1 MKQKHNLFSKTIAL
15 AMAILIAST
24 TLTGCSW
31 FSSRQDESS
40 QEVVLEAPEPDAQD
54 PGEDIVDDSEVTADE
69 DPTIQSDEEENV
81 VEEPDTTTTGSKP
94 DTTTTET
101 TGTASGSTTTTQTVV
116 VTTPQQTAAPTT
128 TNKTNSSS
136 SSSSSSNTSKTSSTT
151 KPTGTTSRQQSSQN
165 ATAVYQPVGSK
176 PVEESAAKQLAQPTG
191 GAPTPKKNTSY
202 PSARFSQKGTYS
214 ESKVYQDGY
223 IDTGSVTIANKT
235 FVGSLYIKVPSGTVT
250 LKNVDI
256 QGTLYVHSGS
266 DWVKLY
272 DVNASKLE
280 VESKDT
286 SRVFASRDTELSNV
300 SIKSE
305 TILEEGGLFS
315 GSRGFT
321 NVTVNAPKG
330 TTLTMKNLALNLL
343 TTRSDCDVVYDDDTI
358 INYVYTYAPTDLY
371 GYGQV
376 NRLYCYS
383 DGVYYDAKP
392 LYIET
397 GRGYASPSKR
407 IYSGGSGSSDQTKKV
422 TLYGIADQYLDIG
435 EKKIV
440 GIDHNGSS
448 LKVTTSNSSVAKV
461 TYSTAKSHITMTG
474 VKPGR
479 ATIKVTSSRTGYESS
494 TISFDIIV
502 RDNTTQTVQLSGISN
517 KYMDEGDVRYVN
529 VNTNA
534 SRITLTN
541 SNSRV
546 AEVTAD
552 GFQLKIRARNA
563 GTTTVKV
570 TASRSGQISKST
582 TFKVIVSGNSSGSED
597 KVIIRKISDQ
607 IMNRGSERIINVNT
621 DGSSIKATS
630 SNTSV
635 ARVSTRRDDTLV
647 IEAVG
652 TGTARITVTA
662 SRRGYRDATT
672 SFYVDVNGKTI
683 SAPTVYMNYPNGA
696 SYTNGS
702 WSNQNITFNLTG
714 YSSGR
719 TAYSYERPAGGSSSQ
734 WGNRR
739 ELANGTLTISAEGQK
754 DYYFFTRGSSGD
766 SEATR
771 VYTVRID
778 KTNPVI
784 NSISAP
790 NNTLSLR
797 VSDALS
803 GVANVVV
810 LDSNNTRYTP
820 VYANGTYTFTP
831 AAAGNYR
838 AVVTDYAG
846 NSVTSNTYS
855 MPGTTQP
862 DTTPPVI
869 TIDSTTTAPQTWQR
883 NSFDVKFSVSDSGK
897 LKSVTADRGRLTQQ
911 TDGSYI
917 LSLDEEGQ
925 NTYTIT
931 AEDESG
937 NKQTAQITYYLDET
951 NPVIGE
957 PTVDKNNE
965 VTFTVTDRLSGVV
978 ANSIAAVNKS
988 NDNDKPPVTHTTGD
1002 SYTFTGTAG
1011 AEYNITAMD
1020 GAGNTAQASVS
1031 IPQDTT
1037 TTPQPPAQ
1045 GTITLSKISVSD
1057 ESGIAQS
1064 KTISFQIEQNLQ
1076 PGETLNV
1083 TVQKQGGAQLN
1094 AAATQSGNSTNY
1106 SVEVSEDGTYE
1117 VTATISKDNVVLDT
1131 KKESISVAGIDN
1143 EKPVIAVTKN
1153 EDNVVEFTVKDMNAT
1168 TATFDGS
1175 AVTLKADATPQGLV
1189 YTGTVASAAAGEHTI
1204 TATDAAG
1211 NTATQQVTV
1220 TEKQQ
1225 APTVTVPSN
1234 TVSSADGQTATT
1246 TITVDPH
1253 GSSVSAVEPKESGA
1267 QVTRTAENQYQF
1279 TATANGSYTVEVT
1292 TADNLSASVALQVTG
1307 IEEKTNEPPV
1317 IQLGEQ
1323 QLNAAMTEV
1332 TIPVTVSDPDGNAA
1346 NVKLT
1351 ASGGSLTGEGGS
1363 YTFTATANGSY
1374 TFTAVDKDGNQATAN
1389 AYVEKI
1395 IGNIAPAI
1403 RAGQPQVSAGT
1414 ATAAITADPNGGAAI
1429 TSVTGSEGCTVAP
1442 QGDGS
1447 YLLTTSANGTY
1458 TVTAT
1463 NALGKTAQTTVTVS
1477 GIDSTPP
1484 VIGEPT
1490 VSYSED
1496 RKTATVSLS
1505 VTDEGGVASVTFA
1518 GIEMSASGGSYQASV
1533 SQNGS
1538 YTVVAVDQAGNQQS
1552 ATVQVSGIDL
1562 TPPSIQVTSAN
1573 NSWQKSQ
1580 TVTFSVTDEN
1590 SGVSAVQVTR
1600 DGAPVAYTESSGYQF
1615 IASANGT
1622 YVIAATDKAGN
1633 QSTQSVTITMVDA
1646 TAPAAPSLT
1655 NGGKPVNAYNGKEDS
1670 VYKTDATSF
1679 AVSYQKAAEGESP
1692 VTVKAKVDSGE
1703 YTALSADAPKVT
1715 LTAGPHT
1722 VKIKTV
1728 DAAGNESAEVT
1739 YQISV
1744 QSKQASEQTG
1754 AEEPETSDK
1763 QQAETQEQPKE
1774 KQPAES
1780 FADPL
1785 PQE

>member
-116 VTTPQQTAAPTT
+116 VTTPQQTAAPTN
-128 TNKTNSSS
+128 TNKTN

-165 ATAVYQPVGSK
+165 TTAVYQPVGSK

-315 GSRGFT
+315 NSRGFT
-321 NVTVNAPKG
+321 NVTVNAPKD

-371 GYGQV
+371 GYGQI

-397 GRGYASPSKR
+397 GRGYATPSKR

-422 TLYGIADQYLDIG
+422 TLYDIANQYLDIG

-448 LKVTTSNSSVAKV
+448 LRVTTSNSSVAKV

-597 KVIIRKISDQ
+597 KVIIRRISDQ

-635 ARVSTRRDDTLV
+635 ARVSTRRDDTLI

-702 WSNQNITFNLTG
+702 WSNQNITFTLTG

-734 WGNRR
+734 WGSRR

-754 DYYFFTRGSSGD
+754 DYYFFTRGSAGD
-766 SEATR
+766 SEATG

-778 KTNPVI
+778 KTKPVI
-784 NSISAP
+784 DSASVQ

-810 LDSNNTRYTP
+810 LDSNNTWYTP

-883 NSFDVKFSVSDSGK
+883 ASFDVKFSVSDSGK

-951 NPVIGE
+951 NPEINYNVNKE
-957 PTVDKNNE
+957 SKLV
-965 VTFTVTDRLSGVV
+965 TVTVADRLSGI
-978 ANSIAAVNKS
+978 NSVK
-988 NDNDKPPVTHTTGD
+988 VTESGADVQLQNPSTNT
-1002 SYTFTGTAG
+1002 YTFTGTAG
-1011 AEYNITAMD
+1011 KTYTVSVMD

-1057 ESGIAQS
+1057 ERGIAKS

-1131 KKESISVAGIDN
+1131 KKESISVTGIDN
-1143 EKPVIAVTKN
+1143 EKPVIDSIEQTEEK
-1153 EDNVVEFTVKDMNAT
+1153 
-1168 TATFDGS
+1168 DGS
-1175 AVTLKADATPQGLV
+1175 KISFKVTDANAVNVLFNGTTIAANADGSYSVTGIPAGD
-1189 YTGTVASAAAGEHTI
+1189 YTIA
-1204 TATDAAG
+1204 ATDVAG

-1220 TEKQQ
+1220 AEKQQ
-1225 APTVTVPSN
+1225 PPTVTVPSN

-1267 QVTRTAENQYQF
+1267 RVTRTAENQYQF

-1307 IEEKTNEPPV
+1307 IQEKTNEPPV

-1332 TIPVTVSDPDGNAA
+1332 AIPVTVSDPDGSAA
-1346 NVKLT
+1346 DVKLT

-1463 NALGKTAQTTVTVS
+1463 NELGKTAQTTVTVS

-1484 VIGEPT
+1484 AIGEPT

-1538 YTVVAVDQAGNQQS
+1538 YTVVAVDQAGNQQF

-1573 NSWQKSQ
+1573 NTWQKSQ

-1590 SGVSAVQVTR
+1590 SGVSTVQVTR

-1615 IASANGT
+1615 VAAANGT

-1633 QSTQSVTITMVDA
+1633 PNTQSVTITMVDA
-1646 TAPAAPSLT
+1646 TAPAAPLLT
-1655 NGGKPVNAYNGKEDS
+1655 NGGKPVNAYNGKADS

-1715 LTAGPHT
+1715 LTAGTHT

-1744 QSKQASEQTG
+1744 QTKQASEQTG
-1754 AEEPETSDK
+1754 TEKPETSDK
-1763 QQAETQEQPKE
+1763 QQEETQEQPKE
-1774 KQPAES
+1774 KQSAES

>member
-94 DTTTTET
+94 DTTTTGT

-116 VTTPQQTAAPTT
+116 VTTPQQTAAPTN
-128 TNKTNSSS
+128 TNKTN

-280 VESKDT
+280 VESEDT

-315 GSRGFT
+315 NSRGFT

-358 INYVYTYAPTDLY
+358 INYVYNYAPTDLY
-371 GYGQV
+371 GYGQI

-397 GRGYASPSKR
+397 GRGYATPSKR

-422 TLYGIADQYLDIG
+422 TLYDIANQYLDIG

-448 LKVTTSNSSVAKV
+448 LRVTTSNASVAKV

-607 IMNRGSERIINVNT
+607 IMNRGSERIINVYT
-621 DGSSIKATS
+621 DGSSIKASS

-635 ARVSTRRDDTLV
+635 ARVSTRRDDTLI

-754 DYYFFTRGSSGD
+754 DYYFFTRGSAGD
-766 SEATR
+766 SEATG

-778 KTNPVI
+778 KTKPVI
-784 NSISAP
+784 DSASVQ

-831 AAAGNYR
+831 AATGNYR
-838 AVVTDYAG
+838 VVVTDYAG

-883 NSFDVKFSVSDSGK
+883 ASFDVKFSVSDSGK

-951 NPVIGE
+951 NPEINYNVNKE
-957 PTVDKNNE
+957 SKLV
-965 VTFTVTDRLSGVV
+965 TVTVADRLSGI
-978 ANSIAAVNKS
+978 NSVK
-988 NDNDKPPVTHTTGD
+988 VTESGADVQLQNPSTNI
-1002 SYTFTGTAG
+1002 YTFTGEAG
-1011 AEYNITAMD
+1011 KTYMVTAMD
-1020 GAGNTAQASVS
+1020 GAGNRTQKDVQ

-1083 TVQKQGGAQLN
+1083 TVQKQGGAKLN

-1131 KKESISVAGIDN
+1131 KKESISVTGIDN
-1143 EKPVIAVTKN
+1143 EKPVIDSIEQTEEK
-1153 EDNVVEFTVKDMNAT
+1153 
-1168 TATFDGS
+1168 DGS
-1175 AVTLKADATPQGLV
+1175 KISFKVTDANAVNVLFNGTTIAANADGSYSV
-1189 YTGTVASAAAGEHTI
+1189 TGIPAGDYTI
-1204 TATDAAG
+1204 TATDVAG
-1211 NTATQQVTV
+1211 NTATQKVTV

-1225 APTVTVPSN
+1225 PPTVTVPSN

-1307 IEEKTNEPPV
+1307 IQEKTNEPPV

-1323 QLNAAMTEV
+1323 QLDAAMTEV

-1346 NVKLT
+1346 DVKLT

-1414 ATAAITADPNGGAAI
+1414 ATAIITADPNGGAAI

-1463 NALGKTAQTTVTVS
+1463 NELGKTAQTTVTVS
-1477 GIDSTPP
+1477 GIDNTPP
-1484 VIGEPT
+1484 VIGEPA

-1518 GIEMSASGGSYQASV
+1518 GIEMSASGGSYQALV

-1552 ATVQVSGIDL
+1552 TTVQVSGIDL

-1573 NSWQKSQ
+1573 NTWQKSQ

-1590 SGVSAVQVTR
+1590 SGVSAVQVTK

-1615 IASANGT
+1615 VAAANGT

-1646 TAPAAPSLT
+1646 TAPAAPKLT
-1655 NGGKPVNAYNGKEDS
+1655 NGNSAINPYNTKPDS

-1679 AVSYQKAAEGESP
+1679 AVSYQKAVEGESP

-1715 LTAGPHT
+1715 LTAGTHT

-1754 AEEPETSDK
+1754 TEKPETSDK

-1774 KQPAES
+1774 KQSAES

>member
-94 DTTTTET
+94 DTTTTGT

-116 VTTPQQTAAPTT
+116 VTTPQQTAAPTN
-128 TNKTNSSS
+128 TNKTN
-136 SSSSSSNTSKTSSTT
+136 SSSNTSKTSSTT

-165 ATAVYQPVGSK
+165 TTAVYQPVGSK
-176 PVEESAAKQLAQPTG
+176 PVEKSAAKQLAQPTG

-315 GSRGFT
+315 NSRGFT

-358 INYVYTYAPTDLY
+358 INYVYNYAPTDLY
-371 GYGQV
+371 GYGQI

-383 DGVYYDAKP
+383 NGVYYDAKP

-397 GRGYASPSKR
+397 GRGYATPSKR

-422 TLYGIADQYLDIG
+422 TLYDIANQYLDIG

-448 LKVTTSNSSVAKV
+448 LRVTTSNASVAKV

-607 IMNRGSERIINVNT
+607 IMNRGSERIINVYT
-621 DGSSIKATS
+621 DGSSIKASS

-635 ARVSTRRDDTLV
+635 ARVSTRRDDTLI

-702 WSNQNITFNLTG
+702 WSNQNITFTLTG

-754 DYYFFTRGSSGD
+754 DYYFFTRGSAGD

-784 NSISAP
+784 DSISAP

-883 NSFDVKFSVSDSGK
+883 ASFDVKFSVSDSGK

-951 NPVIGE
+951 NPEINYNVNKE
-957 PTVDKNNE
+957 SKLV
-965 VTFTVTDRLSGVV
+965 TVTVADRLSGI
-978 ANSIAAVNKS
+978 NSVK
-988 NDNDKPPVTHTTGD
+988 VTESGADVQLQNPSTNT
-1002 SYTFTGTAG
+1002 YTFTGTAG
-1011 AEYNITAMD
+1011 KTYTVSVMD

-1037 TTPQPPAQ
+1037 TTPQPLAQ

-1083 TVQKQGGAQLN
+1083 TVQKQGGAKLN

-1131 KKESISVAGIDN
+1131 KKESIPVAGIDN
-1143 EKPVIAVTKN
+1143 EKPVISSVEQTQEEGGARISFKVTDANAV
-1153 EDNVVEFTVKDMNAT
+1153 NVLFEGKTIAANA
-1168 TATFDGS
+1168 DGS
-1175 AVTLKADATPQGLV
+1175 YSVTGIP
-1189 YTGTVASAAAGEHTI
+1189 AGDYTI

-1220 TEKQQ
+1220 AEKQQ
-1225 APTVTVPSN
+1225 PPTVTVPSN

-1346 NVKLT
+1346 DVKLT

-1463 NALGKTAQTTVTVS
+1463 NELGKTAQTTVTVS
-1477 GIDSTPP
+1477 GIDNTPP
-1484 VIGEPT
+1484 AIGEST

-1573 NSWQKSQ
+1573 DTWQKSQ

-1590 SGVSAVQVTR
+1590 SGVSAVQVTK
-1600 DGAPVAYTESSGYQF
+1600 DGAPVAYTERSGYQF

-1633 QSTQSVTITMVDA
+1633 QSTQSVTITTVDA

-1655 NGGKPVNAYNGKEDS
+1655 NGSKPVNAYNGKEDS
-1670 VYKTDATSF
+1670 IYKTDATSF
-1679 AVSYQKAAEGESP
+1679 AVSYQKAVEGESP

-1715 LTAGPHT
+1715 LTAGIHT

-1744 QSKQASEQTG
+1744 QTKQASEQTG
-1754 AEEPETSDK
+1754 TEKPETSDK
-1763 QQAETQEQPKE
+1763 QQEETQEQPKE
-1774 KQPAES
+1774 KQSAES

>member
-94 DTTTTET
+94 ETTTTGT

-116 VTTPQQTAAPTT
+116 VTTPQQTAAPTN
-128 TNKTNSSS
+128 TNKTN

-165 ATAVYQPVGSK
+165 TTAVYQPVGSK
-176 PVEESAAKQLAQPTG
+176 PVEKSAAKQLAQPTG

-315 GSRGFT
+315 NSRGFT

-330 TTLTMKNLALNLL
+330 TTLTMRNLALNLL

-371 GYGQV
+371 GYGQI

-397 GRGYASPSKR
+397 GRGYATPSKR

-422 TLYGIADQYLDIG
+422 TLYDIANQYLDIG

-448 LKVTTSNSSVAKV
+448 LRVTTSNASVAKV

-630 SNTSV
+630 SNSSV
-635 ARVSTRRDDTLV
+635 ARVSTRRDDTLI

-754 DYYFFTRGSSGD
+754 DYYFFTRGSAGD

-778 KTNPVI
+778 KTKPVI
-784 NSISAP
+784 DSASVQ

-883 NSFDVKFSVSDSGK
+883 ASFDVKFSVSDSGK
-897 LKSVTADRGRLTQQ
+897 LKSVTADRGTLTQQ

-917 LSLDEEGQ
+917 LSLDEEGK
-925 NTYTIT
+925 NIYTVT

-965 VTFTVTDRLSGVV
+965 VTFTVTDSLSGIVT
-978 ANSIAAVNKS
+978 NSITAVNKAD
-988 NDNDKPPVTHTTGD
+988 NNDKKDVTSATGD
-1002 SYTFTGTAG
+1002 RYTFTGEAG
-1011 AEYNITAMD
+1011 KTYTVSVMD
-1020 GAGNTAQASVS
+1020 GAGNTTQKDVQ

-1083 TVQKQGGAQLN
+1083 TVQKQGGAKLN

-1106 SVEVSEDGTYE
+1106 SVEVSENGTYE

-1143 EKPVIAVTKN
+1143 EKPVITVTKN
-1153 EDNVVEFTVKDMNAT
+1153 EDGAVEFTVKDMNAT

-1175 AVTLKADATPQGLV
+1175 AVTLKTDATSQGLV

-1267 QVTRTAENQYQF
+1267 RVTRTAENQYQF

-1332 TIPVTVSDPDGNAA
+1332 TIPVTVSDPDGSAA
-1346 NVKLT
+1346 DVKLT
-1351 ASGGSLTGEGGS
+1351 ASGGTLTGEGGN

-1429 TSVTGSEGCTVAP
+1429 TAVTGSEGCTVAP

-1484 VIGEPT
+1484 AIGEST

-1573 NSWQKSQ
+1573 NTWQKSQ

-1590 SGVSAVQVTR
+1590 SGISAVQVTK

-1633 QSTQSVTITMVDA
+1633 QSTQSATITMVDA
-1646 TAPAAPSLT
+1646 TAPAAPKLT
-1655 NGGKPVNAYNGKEDS
+1655 NGNSAINPYNTKPDS

-1715 LTAGPHT
+1715 LTAGTHT

-1744 QSKQASEQTG
+1744 QTKQASEQTG
-1754 AEEPETSDK
+1754 TEKPETSDK
-1763 QQAETQEQPKE
+1763 QQEETQEQPKE
-1774 KQPAES
+1774 KQSAES

>member
-116 VTTPQQTAAPTT
+116 VTTPQQTAAPTN
-128 TNKTNSSS
+128 TNKTN

-280 VESKDT
+280 VESEDT

-305 TILEEGGLFS
+305 SILEEGGLFS
-315 GSRGFT
+315 NSRGFT

-330 TTLTMKNLALNLL
+330 TTLTMRNLALNLL

-371 GYGQV
+371 GYGQI

-383 DGVYYDAKP
+383 NGVYYDAKP

-397 GRGYASPSKR
+397 GRGYATPSKR

-422 TLYGIADQYLDIG
+422 TLYDIANQYLDIG

-448 LKVTTSNSSVAKV
+448 LRVTTSNASVAKV

-621 DGSSIKATS
+621 DGSSIKASS
-630 SNTSV
+630 SNSSV
-635 ARVSTRRDDTLV
+635 ARVSTRRDDTLI

-734 WGNRR
+734 WGSRR

-754 DYYFFTRGSSGD
+754 DYYFFTRGSAGD

-778 KTNPVI
+778 KTKPVI
-784 NSISAP
+784 DSASVQ

-883 NSFDVKFSVSDSGK
+883 ASFDVKFSVSDSGK

-951 NPVIGE
+951 NPEISYNVNKE
-957 PTVDKNNE
+957 SKLV
-965 VTFTVTDRLSGVV
+965 TVTVADRLSGI
-978 ANSIAAVNKS
+978 NSVK
-988 NDNDKPPVTHTTGD
+988 VTESGADVQLQNPSTNI
-1002 SYTFTGTAG
+1002 YTFTGEAG
-1011 AEYNITAMD
+1011 KTYTVSVMD
-1020 GAGNTAQASVS
+1020 GAGNTTQKDVQ

-1057 ESGIAQS
+1057 ESGIAKS

-1131 KKESISVAGIDN
+1131 EKESISVAGIDN
-1143 EKPVIAVTKN
+1143 EKPVIDSIEQTEEKDGSKISFKVTDANAV
-1153 EDNVVEFTVKDMNAT
+1153 NVL
-1168 TATFDGS
+1168 FDGKTIAANADGS
-1175 AVTLKADATPQGLV
+1175 YSVTGIPAGD
-1189 YTGTVASAAAGEHTI
+1189 YTIA
-1204 TATDAAG
+1204 ATDVAG
-1211 NTATQQVTV
+1211 NTATQKVTV

-1307 IEEKTNEPPV
+1307 IQEKTNEPPV

-1323 QLNAAMTEV
+1323 QLDAAMTEV

-1374 TFTAVDKDGNQATAN
+1374 TFTAADKDGNQATAN

-1477 GIDSTPP
+1477 GIDTLPM
-1484 VIGEPT
+1484 
-1490 VSYSED
+1490 
-1496 RKTATVSLS
+1496 RA
-1505 VTDEGGVASVTFA
+1505 AW
-1518 GIEMSASGGSYQASV
+1518 QAS
-1533 SQNGS
+1533 
-1538 YTVVAVDQAGNQQS
+1538 
-1552 ATVQVSGIDL
+1552 
-1562 TPPSIQVTSAN
+1562 PS
-1573 NSWQKSQ
+1573 
-1580 TVTFSVTDEN
+1580 
-1590 SGVSAVQVTR
+1590 
-1600 DGAPVAYTESSGYQF
+1600 P
-1615 IASANGT
+1615 ASR
-1622 YVIAATDKAGN
+1622 
-1633 QSTQSVTITMVDA
+1633 
-1646 TAPAAPSLT
+1646 
-1655 NGGKPVNAYNGKEDS
+1655 
-1670 VYKTDATSF
+1670 
-1679 AVSYQKAAEGESP
+1679 
-1692 VTVKAKVDSGE
+1692 
-1703 YTALSADAPKVT
+1703 
-1715 LTAGPHT
+1715 
-1722 VKIKTV
+1722 
-1728 DAAGNESAEVT
+1728 
-1739 YQISV
+1739 
-1744 QSKQASEQTG
+1744 
-1754 AEEPETSDK
+1754 
-1763 QQAETQEQPKE
+1763 
-1774 KQPAES
+1774 
-1780 FADPL
+1780 
-1785 PQE
+1785 

>member
-54 PGEDIVDDSEVTADE
+54 PGEGIVDDSEVTADE

-101 TGTASGSTTTTQTVV
+101 AGTASGSTTTTQTVV
-116 VTTPQQTAAPTT
+116 VTTPQQTAAPTN

-136 SSSSSSNTSKTSSTT
+136 SSSSTSKTSSTT

-165 ATAVYQPVGSK
+165 TTAVYQPVGSK
-176 PVEESAAKQLAQPTG
+176 PVEKSAAKQLAQPTG

-305 TILEEGGLFS
+305 TILEEGGMFS

-330 TTLTMKNLALNLL
+330 TTLTMRNLALNLL

-371 GYGQV
+371 GYGQI

-397 GRGYASPSKR
+397 GRGYATPSKR

-422 TLYGIADQYLDIG
+422 TLYDIANQYLDIG

-448 LKVTTSNSSVAKV
+448 LRVTTSNSSVAKV

-502 RDNTTQTVQLSGISN
+502 RDDTTQTVQLSGISN

-621 DGSSIKATS
+621 DGSSIKASS

-635 ARVSTRRDDTLV
+635 ARVSTRWDDTLV

-702 WSNQNITFNLTG
+702 WSNQNITFTLTG

-754 DYYFFTRGSSGD
+754 DYYFFTRGSAGD
-766 SEATR
+766 SEATG

-778 KTNPVI
+778 KTKPVI
-784 NSISAP
+784 DSASVQ

-831 AAAGNYR
+831 AATGNYR
-838 AVVTDYAG
+838 VVVTDYAG

-883 NSFDVKFSVSDSGK
+883 ASFDVKFSVSDSGK

-951 NPVIGE
+951 NPEINYNVNKE
-957 PTVDKNNE
+957 SKLV
-965 VTFTVTDRLSGVV
+965 TVTVADRLSGI
-978 ANSIAAVNKS
+978 NSVK
-988 NDNDKPPVTHTTGD
+988 VTESGADVQLQNPSTNT
-1002 SYTFTGTAG
+1002 YTFTGTAG
-1011 AEYNITAMD
+1011 KTYTVSVMD

-1057 ESGIAQS
+1057 ERGIAKS

-1131 KKESISVAGIDN
+1131 KKESISVTGIDN
-1143 EKPVIAVTKN
+1143 EKPVIDSIEQTEEK
-1153 EDNVVEFTVKDMNAT
+1153 
-1168 TATFDGS
+1168 DGS
-1175 AVTLKADATPQGLV
+1175 KISFKVTDANAVNVLFNGTTIAANADGSYSV
-1189 YTGTVASAAAGEHTI
+1189 TGIPAGDYTI

-1220 TEKQQ
+1220 AEKQQ
-1225 APTVTVPSN
+1225 PPTVTVPSN

-1267 QVTRTAENQYQF
+1267 RVTRTAENQYQF

-1307 IEEKTNEPPV
+1307 IQEKTNEPPV

-1323 QLNAAMTEV
+1323 QLDAAMTEV
-1332 TIPVTVSDPDGNAA
+1332 TIPVTVSDPDGSAA
-1346 NVKLT
+1346 DVTLT

-1477 GIDSTPP
+1477 GIDNTPP
-1484 VIGEPT
+1484 AIGEPT

-1552 ATVQVSGIDL
+1552 RTVQVSGIDL
-1562 TPPSIQVTSAN
+1562 TPPSIQVMSAN
-1573 NSWQKSQ
+1573 NTWQKSQ

-1590 SGVSAVQVTR
+1590 SGVSTVQVTK

-1646 TAPAAPSLT
+1646 TAPAAPLLT
-1655 NGGKPVNAYNGKEDS
+1655 NGGKPVNAYNGKADS

-1679 AVSYQKAAEGESP
+1679 AISYQKAVEGESP

-1715 LTAGPHT
+1715 LTAGTHT

-1744 QSKQASEQTG
+1744 QTKQASEQTG
-1754 AEEPETSDK
+1754 TEKPETSDK
-1763 QQAETQEQPKE
+1763 QQEETQEQPKE
-1774 KQPAES
+1774 KQSAES

>member
-1 MKQKHNLFSKTIAL
+1 M
-15 AMAILIAST
+15 
-24 TLTGCSW
+24 
-31 FSSRQDESS
+31 
-40 QEVVLEAPEPDAQD
+40 
-54 PGEDIVDDSEVTADE
+54 
-69 DPTIQSDEEENV
+69 
-81 VEEPDTTTTGSKP
+81 
-94 DTTTTET
+94 
-101 TGTASGSTTTTQTVV
+101 
-116 VTTPQQTAAPTT
+116 
-128 TNKTNSSS
+128 
-136 SSSSSSNTSKTSSTT
+136 
-151 KPTGTTSRQQSSQN
+151 
-165 ATAVYQPVGSK
+165 
-176 PVEESAAKQLAQPTG
+176 
-191 GAPTPKKNTSY
+191 
-202 PSARFSQKGTYS
+202 
-214 ESKVYQDGY
+214 
-223 IDTGSVTIANKT
+223 
-235 FVGSLYIKVPSGTVT
+235 
-250 LKNVDI
+250 
-256 QGTLYVHSGS
+256 
-266 DWVKLY
+266 
-272 DVNASKLE
+272 
-280 VESKDT
+280 
-286 SRVFASRDTELSNV
+286 
-300 SIKSE
+300 
-305 TILEEGGLFS
+305 
-315 GSRGFT
+315 
-321 NVTVNAPKG
+321 
-330 TTLTMKNLALNLL
+330 
-343 TTRSDCDVVYDDDTI
+343 
-358 INYVYTYAPTDLY
+358 
-371 GYGQV
+371 
-376 NRLYCYS
+376 
-383 DGVYYDAKP
+383 
-392 LYIET
+392 
-397 GRGYASPSKR
+397 
-407 IYSGGSGSSDQTKKV
+407 
-422 TLYGIADQYLDIG
+422 
-435 EKKIV
+435 
-440 GIDHNGSS
+440 
-448 LKVTTSNSSVAKV
+448 
-461 TYSTAKSHITMTG
+461 
-474 VKPGR
+474 
-479 ATIKVTSSRTGYESS
+479 
-494 TISFDIIV
+494 
-502 RDNTTQTVQLSGISN
+502 QLSGISN

-607 IMNRGSERIINVNT
+607 IMNRGSERIINVYT
-621 DGSSIKATS
+621 DGSSIKASS

-739 ELANGTLTISAEGQK
+739 ELVNGTLTISAEGQK
-754 DYYFFTRGSSGD
+754 DYYFFTRGSAGD

-778 KTNPVI
+778 KTKPVI
-784 NSISAP
+784 DSASVQ
-790 NNTLSLR
+790 NNTLSFR

-820 VYANGTYTFTP
+820 VYTNGTYTFTP
-831 AAAGNYR
+831 AATGNYR
-838 AVVTDYAG
+838 VVVTDYAG
-846 NSVTSNTYS
+846 NSVTIGPYS
-855 MPGTTQP
+855 LQNPGNP
-862 DTTPPVI
+862 DHTPPVI
-869 TIDSTTTAPQTWQR
+869 NISQNVDQTKWQKA
-883 NSFDVKFSVSDSGK
+883 DGEVKFTVTDSSPIQ
-897 LKSVTADRGRLTQQ
+897 SVTVDQGNLKQEE
-911 TDGSYI
+911 DGSYTLK
-917 LSLDEEGQ
+917 LSLEGK
-925 NTYTIT
+925 NVYTIKAT
-931 AEDESG
+931 DAIDNYAVTS
-937 NKQTAQITYYLDET
+937 ITYYLDKT
-951 NPVIGE
+951 NPAIGE
-957 PTVDKNNE
+957 MTVDENE
-965 VTFTVTDRLSGVV
+965 VTFTVTDSLSGIVT
-978 ANSIAAVNKS
+978 NSITAVNKADS
-988 NDNDKPPVTHTTGD
+988 NDKKDVTSTTGD
-1002 SYTFTGTAG
+1002 RYTFTGEAG
-1011 AEYNITAMD
+1011 KTYMVTAMD

-1045 GTITLSKISVSD
+1045 GTIALSKISVSD

-1083 TVQKQGGAQLN
+1083 TVQKQGGAKLN

-1106 SVEVSEDGTYE
+1106 SVEVSENGTYE

-1131 KKESISVAGIDN
+1131 EKESVSVAGIDN

-1168 TATFDGS
+1168 TVTFDGG
-1175 AVTLKADATPQGLV
+1175 AVTLKADTTSQGIV

-1220 TEKQQ
+1220 AEKQQ
-1225 APTVTVPSN
+1225 PPTVTVPSN
-1234 TVSSADGQTATT
+1234 TVSSADGKTATT

-1323 QLNAAMTEV
+1323 QLDAAMTEV
-1332 TIPVTVSDPDGNAA
+1332 TIPVTVSDPDGSAA
-1346 NVKLT
+1346 DVKLT

-1562 TPPSIQVTSAN
+1562 TPPSIQVMSAN
-1573 NSWQKSQ
+1573 NTWQKSQ

-1590 SGVSAVQVTR
+1590 SGVSAVQVTK

-1615 IASANGT
+1615 VAAANGT

-1715 LTAGPHT
+1715 LTAGTHT

-1744 QSKQASEQTG
+1744 QTKQASEQTG
-1754 AEEPETSDK
+1754 TEKPETSDK
-1763 QQAETQEQPKE
+1763 QQEETQEQPKE
-1774 KQPAES
+1774 KQSAES

>member
-101 TGTASGSTTTTQTVV
+101 TGTASGSTATTQTVV
-116 VTTPQQTAAPTT
+116 VTTPQQTAAPTNT
-128 TNKTNSSS
+128 SKTN

-165 ATAVYQPVGSK
+165 TTAVYQPVGSK
-176 PVEESAAKQLAQPTG
+176 PVEKSAAKQLAQPTG

-315 GSRGFT
+315 NSRGFT

-330 TTLTMKNLALNLL
+330 TTLTMRNLALNLL

-371 GYGQV
+371 GYGQI

-397 GRGYASPSKR
+397 GRGYATPSKR

-422 TLYGIADQYLDIG
+422 TLYDIANQYLDIG

-448 LKVTTSNSSVAKV
+448 LRVTTSNASVAKV

-502 RDNTTQTVQLSGISN
+502 RDDTTQTVQLSGISN

-630 SNTSV
+630 SNSSV
-635 ARVSTRRDDTLV
+635 ARVSTRRDDTLI

-739 ELANGTLTISAEGQK
+739 ELVNGTLTISAEGQK
-754 DYYFFTRGSSGD
+754 DYYFFTRGSAGD

-778 KTNPVI
+778 KTKPVI
-784 NSISAP
+784 DSASVQ
-790 NNTLSLR
+790 NNTLSFR

-883 NSFDVKFSVSDSGK
+883 ASFDVKFSVSDSGK

-951 NPVIGE
+951 NPEINYNVNKE
-957 PTVDKNNE
+957 SKLV
-965 VTFTVTDRLSGVV
+965 TVTVADRLSGI
-978 ANSIAAVNKS
+978 NSVK
-988 NDNDKPPVTHTTGD
+988 VTESGADVQLQNPSTNI
-1002 SYTFTGTAG
+1002 YTFTGEAG
-1011 AEYNITAMD
+1011 KTYMVTAMD
-1020 GAGNTAQASVS
+1020 GAGNTTQKDVQ

-1057 ESGIAQS
+1057 PDGIAQS

-1083 TVQKQGGAQLN
+1083 TVQKQGGTKLD

-1131 KKESISVAGIDN
+1131 KKESVSVTGIDN
-1143 EKPVIAVTKN
+1143 EKPVIDSIEQTEEK
-1153 EDNVVEFTVKDMNAT
+1153 
-1168 TATFDGS
+1168 DGS
-1175 AVTLKADATPQGLV
+1175 KISFKVTDANAVNVLFNGTTIAANADGSYSV
-1189 YTGTVASAAAGEHTI
+1189 TGIPAGDYTI

-1225 APTVTVPSN
+1225 APTVTVPSS

-1307 IEEKTNEPPV
+1307 IQEKTNEPPV

-1332 TIPVTVSDPDGNAA
+1332 TIPVTVSDPDGSAA
-1346 NVKLT
+1346 DVKLT

-1463 NALGKTAQTTVTVS
+1463 NALGKTAQTTLTVS

-1484 VIGEPT
+1484 AIGEPV

-1646 TAPAAPSLT
+1646 TAPAAPLLT
-1655 NGGKPVNAYNGKEDS
+1655 NGGKPVNAYNGKADS

-1679 AVSYQKAAEGESP
+1679 AVSYQKAAERESP

-1715 LTAGPHT
+1715 LTAGTHT

-1744 QSKQASEQTG
+1744 QTKQASEQTG
-1754 AEEPETSDK
+1754 TEKPETSDK
-1763 QQAETQEQPKE
+1763 QQEETQEQPKE
-1774 KQPAES
+1774 KQSAES

>member
-116 VTTPQQTAAPTT
+116 VTTPQQTAAPTN
-128 TNKTNSSS
+128 TNKTN
-136 SSSSSSNTSKTSSTT
+136 SSSNTSKTSSTT

-191 GAPTPKKNTSY
+191 GTPTPKKNTSY

-315 GSRGFT
+315 NSRGFT

-371 GYGQV
+371 GYGQI

-383 DGVYYDAKP
+383 NGVYYDAKP

-397 GRGYASPSKR
+397 GRGYATPSKR

-422 TLYGIADQYLDIG
+422 TLYDIANQYLDIG

-448 LKVTTSNSSVAKV
+448 LRVTTSNASVAKV

-607 IMNRGSERIINVNT
+607 IMNRGSERIINVYT
-621 DGSSIKATS
+621 DGSSIKASS

-635 ARVSTRRDDTLV
+635 ARVSTRRDDTLI

-754 DYYFFTRGSSGD
+754 DYYFFTRGSAGD

-778 KTNPVI
+778 KTKPVI
-784 NSISAP
+784 DSASVQ

-831 AAAGNYR
+831 AAAGYYR

-883 NSFDVKFSVSDSGK
+883 ASFDVKFSVSDSGK

-965 VTFTVTDRLSGVV
+965 VTFTVTDSLSGIVT
-978 ANSIAAVNKS
+978 NSITAVNKADS
-988 NDNDKPPVTHTTGD
+988 NDKKDVTSTTGD
-1002 SYTFTGTAG
+1002 RYTFTGEAG
-1011 AEYNITAMD
+1011 KTYMVTAMD

-1045 GTITLSKISVSD
+1045 GTIALSKISVSD

-1083 TVQKQGGAQLN
+1083 TVQKQGGAKLN

-1106 SVEVSEDGTYE
+1106 SVEVSENGTYE

-1131 KKESISVAGIDN
+1131 EKESVSVAGIDN

-1168 TATFDGS
+1168 TVTFDGG
-1175 AVTLKADATPQGLV
+1175 AVTLKADTTSQGIV

-1220 TEKQQ
+1220 AEKQQ
-1225 APTVTVPSN
+1225 PPTVTVPSN

-1323 QLNAAMTEV
+1323 QLNTAMTEV

-1346 NVKLT
+1346 DVKLT
-1351 ASGGSLTGEGGS
+1351 ASGGTLTGEGGS

-1477 GIDSTPP
+1477 GIDNTPP
-1484 VIGEPT
+1484 AIGEPT

-1552 ATVQVSGIDL
+1552 TTVQVSGIDL

-1590 SGVSAVQVTR
+1590 SGVSAVQVTK

-1646 TAPAAPSLT
+1646 TAPAAPLLT
-1655 NGGKPVNAYNGKEDS
+1655 NGGKPVNAYNGKADS

-1715 LTAGPHT
+1715 LTAGTHT

-1744 QSKQASEQTG
+1744 QTKQASEQTG
-1754 AEEPETSDK
+1754 TEKPETSDK
-1763 QQAETQEQPKE
+1763 QQEETQEQPKE
-1774 KQPAES
+1774 KQSAES

>member
-116 VTTPQQTAAPTT
+116 VTTPQQTAAPTN
-128 TNKTNSSS
+128 TNKTN

-165 ATAVYQPVGSK
+165 TTAVYQPVGSK
-176 PVEESAAKQLAQPTG
+176 PVEKSAAKQLAQPTG

-305 TILEEGGLFS
+305 TILEEGGMFS
-315 GSRGFT
+315 NSRGFT

-330 TTLTMKNLALNLL
+330 TTLTMRNLALNLL

-358 INYVYTYAPTDLY
+358 INYVYNYAPTDLY
-371 GYGQV
+371 GYGQI

-383 DGVYYDAKP
+383 NGVYYDAKP

-397 GRGYASPSKR
+397 GRGYATPSKR

-422 TLYGIADQYLDIG
+422 TLYDIANQYLDIG

-448 LKVTTSNSSVAKV
+448 LRVTTSNASVAKV

-502 RDNTTQTVQLSGISN
+502 RDDTTQTVQLSGISN

-534 SRITLTN
+534 SSITLTN

-607 IMNRGSERIINVNT
+607 IMNRGNERIINVNT
-621 DGSSIKATS
+621 DGSSIKASS

-635 ARVSTRRDDTLV
+635 ARVSTRRDDTLI

-702 WSNQNITFNLTG
+702 WSNQNITFTLTG

-754 DYYFFTRGSSGD
+754 DYYFFTRGSAGD

-778 KTNPVI
+778 KTKPVI
-784 NSISAP
+784 DSASVQ

-831 AAAGNYR
+831 AATGNYR
-838 AVVTDYAG
+838 VVVTDYAG

-883 NSFDVKFSVSDSGK
+883 ASFDVKFSVSDSGK

-951 NPVIGE
+951 NPEINYNVNKE
-957 PTVDKNNE
+957 SKLV
-965 VTFTVTDRLSGVV
+965 TVTVADRLSGI
-978 ANSIAAVNKS
+978 NSVK
-988 NDNDKPPVTHTTGD
+988 VTESGADVQLQNPSTNT
-1002 SYTFTGTAG
+1002 YTFTGTAG
-1011 AEYNITAMD
+1011 KTYTVSVMD

-1057 ESGIAQS
+1057 ERGIAKS

-1131 KKESISVAGIDN
+1131 KKESISVTGIDN
-1143 EKPVIAVTKN
+1143 EKPVIDSIEQTEEK
-1153 EDNVVEFTVKDMNAT
+1153 
-1168 TATFDGS
+1168 DGS
-1175 AVTLKADATPQGLV
+1175 KISFKVTDANAVNVLFNGTTIAANADGSYSV
-1189 YTGTVASAAAGEHTI
+1189 TGIPAGDYTI

-1220 TEKQQ
+1220 AEKQQ
-1225 APTVTVPSN
+1225 PPTVTVPSN

-1267 QVTRTAENQYQF
+1267 RVTRTAENQYQF

-1307 IEEKTNEPPV
+1307 IQEKTNEPPV

-1332 TIPVTVSDPDGNAA
+1332 AIPVTVSDPDGSAA
-1346 NVKLT
+1346 DVKLT

-1363 YTFTATANGSY
+1363 YTFTATANGNY
-1374 TFTAVDKDGNQATAN
+1374 TFTAVDKDGSQATAN

-1414 ATAAITADPNGGAAI
+1414 ATAAISADPNGGAAI

-1463 NALGKTAQTTVTVS
+1463 NELGKTAQTTVTVS

-1484 VIGEPT
+1484 AIGEPT
-1490 VSYSED
+1490 VSYSKD

-1518 GIEMSASGGSYQASV
+1518 GIEMSASGGSYQALV

-1538 YTVVAVDQAGNQQS
+1538 YTVVAVDQAGNQQF

-1573 NSWQKSQ
+1573 NTWQKSQ

-1590 SGVSAVQVTR
+1590 SGVSTVQVTK

-1646 TAPAAPSLT
+1646 TAPAAPLLT
-1655 NGGKPVNAYNGKEDS
+1655 NGGKPVNAYNGKADS

-1679 AVSYQKAAEGESP
+1679 AVSYQKAVEGESP

-1715 LTAGPHT
+1715 LTAGTHT

-1744 QSKQASEQTG
+1744 QTKQASEQTG
-1754 AEEPETSDK
+1754 TEKPETSDK
-1763 QQAETQEQPKE
+1763 QQEETQEQPKE
-1774 KQPAES
+1774 KQSAES

>member
-94 DTTTTET
+94 DTTTTGT

-116 VTTPQQTAAPTT
+116 VTTPQQTAAPTN
-128 TNKTNSSS
+128 TNKTN
-136 SSSSSSNTSKTSSTT
+136 SSSNTSKTSSTT

-165 ATAVYQPVGSK
+165 TTAVYQPVGSK
-176 PVEESAAKQLAQPTG
+176 PVEKSAAKQLAQPTG

-315 GSRGFT
+315 NSRGFT

-358 INYVYTYAPTDLY
+358 INYVYNYAPTDLY
-371 GYGQV
+371 GYGQI

-397 GRGYASPSKR
+397 GRGYATPSKR

-422 TLYGIADQYLDIG
+422 TLYDIANQYLDIG

-448 LKVTTSNSSVAKV
+448 LRVTTSNASVAKV

-597 KVIIRKISDQ
+597 KVIIRRISDQ

-754 DYYFFTRGSSGD
+754 DYYFFTRGSAGD

-784 NSISAP
+784 DSISAP

-883 NSFDVKFSVSDSGK
+883 ASFDVKFSVSDSGK
-897 LKSVTADRGRLTQQ
+897 LKSVTDDRGRLTQQ

-951 NPVIGE
+951 NPEINYNVNKE
-957 PTVDKNNE
+957 SKLV
-965 VTFTVTDRLSGVV
+965 TVTVADRLSGI
-978 ANSIAAVNKS
+978 NSVK
-988 NDNDKPPVTHTTGD
+988 VTESGADVQLQNPSTNT
-1002 SYTFTGTAG
+1002 YTFTGTAG
-1011 AEYNITAMD
+1011 KTYTVSVMD

-1057 ESGIAQS
+1057 ERGIAKS

-1131 KKESISVAGIDN
+1131 KKESISVTGIDN
-1143 EKPVIAVTKN
+1143 EKPVIDSIEQTEEK
-1153 EDNVVEFTVKDMNAT
+1153 
-1168 TATFDGS
+1168 DGS
-1175 AVTLKADATPQGLV
+1175 KISFKVTDANAVNVLFNGTTIAANADGSYSVTGIPAGD
-1189 YTGTVASAAAGEHTI
+1189 YTIA
-1204 TATDAAG
+1204 ATDVAG

-1332 TIPVTVSDPDGNAA
+1332 TIPVTVSDPDGSAA
-1346 NVKLT
+1346 DVTLT

-1484 VIGEPT
+1484 VIGEPS
-1490 VSYSED
+1490 VSYSEN

-1552 ATVQVSGIDL
+1552 TTVQVSGIDL
-1562 TPPSIQVTSAN
+1562 TPPSIQVMSAN
-1573 NSWQKSQ
+1573 NTWQKSQ

-1590 SGVSAVQVTR
+1590 SGVSAVQVTK

-1646 TAPAAPSLT
+1646 TAPAAPKLT
-1655 NGGKPVNAYNGKEDS
+1655 NGNSAINPYNTKPDS
-1670 VYKTDATSF
+1670 IYKTDVTSF

-1692 VTVKAKVDSGE
+1692 VTVKAKMDSGE

-1715 LTAGPHT
+1715 LTAGTHT

-1744 QSKQASEQTG
+1744 QTKQASEQTG
-1754 AEEPETSDK
+1754 TEKPETSDK
-1763 QQAETQEQPKE
+1763 QQEETQEQPKE

>member
-94 DTTTTET
+94 DTTTTGT

-116 VTTPQQTAAPTT
+116 VTTPQQTAAPTN
-128 TNKTNSSS
+128 TNKTN
-136 SSSSSSNTSKTSSTT
+136 SSSNTSKTSSTT

-165 ATAVYQPVGSK
+165 TTAVYQPVGSK
-176 PVEESAAKQLAQPTG
+176 PVEKSAAKQLAQPTG

-315 GSRGFT
+315 NSRGFT

-358 INYVYTYAPTDLY
+358 INYVYNYAPTDLY
-371 GYGQV
+371 GYGQI

-383 DGVYYDAKP
+383 NGVYYDAKP

-397 GRGYASPSKR
+397 GRGYATPSKR

-422 TLYGIADQYLDIG
+422 TLYDIANQYLDIG

-448 LKVTTSNSSVAKV
+448 LRVTTSNASVAKV

-621 DGSSIKATS
+621 DGSSIKASS

-635 ARVSTRRDDTLV
+635 ARVSTRRDDTLI

-754 DYYFFTRGSSGD
+754 DYYFFTRGSAGD
-766 SEATR
+766 SEATG

-778 KTNPVI
+778 KTKPVI
-784 NSISAP
+784 DSASVQ

-883 NSFDVKFSVSDSGK
+883 ASFDVKFSVSDSGK

-951 NPVIGE
+951 NPEINYNVNKE
-957 PTVDKNNE
+957 SKLV
-965 VTFTVTDRLSGVV
+965 TVTVADRLSGI
-978 ANSIAAVNKS
+978 NSVK
-988 NDNDKPPVTHTTGD
+988 VTESGADVQLQNPSTNI
-1002 SYTFTGTAG
+1002 YTFTGEAG
-1011 AEYNITAMD
+1011 KTYMVTAMD
-1020 GAGNTAQASVS
+1020 GAGNTTQKDVQ

-1057 ESGIAQS
+1057 PDGIAQS

-1131 KKESISVAGIDN
+1131 KKESISVTGIDN
-1143 EKPVIAVTKN
+1143 EKPVIDSIEQTEEK
-1153 EDNVVEFTVKDMNAT
+1153 
-1168 TATFDGS
+1168 DGS
-1175 AVTLKADATPQGLV
+1175 KISFKVTDANAVNVLFNGTTIAANADGSYSVTGIPAGD
-1189 YTGTVASAAAGEHTI
+1189 YTIA
-1204 TATDAAG
+1204 ATDVAG
-1211 NTATQQVTV
+1211 NTATQKVTV

-1292 TADNLSASVALQVTG
+1292 TADNLSASVVLQVTG
-1307 IEEKTNEPPV
+1307 IQEKTNEPPV

-1332 TIPVTVSDPDGNAA
+1332 AIPVTLSDPDGSAA
-1346 NVKLT
+1346 DVKLT

-1477 GIDSTPP
+1477 GIDNTPP
-1484 VIGEPT
+1484 AIGEPT

-1562 TPPSIQVTSAN
+1562 TPPSIQVMSAN
-1573 NSWQKSQ
+1573 NTWQKSQ

-1590 SGVSAVQVTR
+1590 SGVSTVQVTK

-1615 IASANGT
+1615 VAAANGT

-1679 AVSYQKAAEGESP
+1679 AVSYQKAAKGESP

-1715 LTAGPHT
+1715 LTAGTHT

-1744 QSKQASEQTG
+1744 QTKQASEQTG
-1754 AEEPETSDK
+1754 TEKPETSDK
-1763 QQAETQEQPKE
+1763 QQEETQEQPKE

>member
-116 VTTPQQTAAPTT
+116 VTTPQQTAAPTN
-128 TNKTNSSS
+128 TNKTN

-165 ATAVYQPVGSK
+165 TTAVYQPVGSK
-176 PVEESAAKQLAQPTG
+176 PVEKSAAKQLAQPTG

-305 TILEEGGLFS
+305 TILEEGGMFS
-315 GSRGFT
+315 NSRGFT

-371 GYGQV
+371 GYGQI

-397 GRGYASPSKR
+397 GRGYATPSKR
-407 IYSGGSGSSDQTKKV
+407 IYSAGSGSSDQTKKV
-422 TLYGIADQYLDIG
+422 TLYDIANQYLDIG

-448 LKVTTSNSSVAKV
+448 LRVTTSNASVAKV

-607 IMNRGSERIINVNT
+607 IMNRGSERIINVYT
-621 DGSSIKATS
+621 DGSSIKASS

-635 ARVSTRRDDTLV
+635 ARVSTRRDDTLI

-702 WSNQNITFNLTG
+702 WSNQNITFTLTG

-754 DYYFFTRGSSGD
+754 DYYFFTRGSAGD

-778 KTNPVI
+778 KTKPVI
-784 NSISAP
+784 DSASVQ

-831 AAAGNYR
+831 AATGNYR
-838 AVVTDYAG
+838 VVVTDYAG

-883 NSFDVKFSVSDSGK
+883 ATFDVKFSVSDSGK

-951 NPVIGE
+951 NPEINYNVNKE
-957 PTVDKNNE
+957 SKLV
-965 VTFTVTDRLSGVV
+965 TVTVADRLSGI
-978 ANSIAAVNKS
+978 NSVK
-988 NDNDKPPVTHTTGD
+988 VTESGADVQLQNPSTNT
-1002 SYTFTGTAG
+1002 YTFTGTAG
-1011 AEYNITAMD
+1011 KTYTVSVME

-1057 ESGIAQS
+1057 PDGIAQS

-1106 SVEVSEDGTYE
+1106 SVEVNENGTYE

-1131 KKESISVAGIDN
+1131 KKESISVTGIDN
-1143 EKPVIAVTKN
+1143 EKPVIDSIEQTEEK
-1153 EDNVVEFTVKDMNAT
+1153 
-1168 TATFDGS
+1168 DGS
-1175 AVTLKADATPQGLV
+1175 KISFKVTDANAVNVLFEGTTIAANADGSYSV
-1189 YTGTVASAAAGEHTI
+1189 TGIPAGDYTI

-1225 APTVTVPSN
+1225 PPTVTVPSN

-1307 IEEKTNEPPV
+1307 IQEKTNEPPV

-1332 TIPVTVSDPDGNAA
+1332 TIPVTASDPDGSAA
-1346 NVKLT
+1346 DVKLT
-1351 ASGGSLTGEGGS
+1351 ASGGTLTGEGGS

-1403 RAGQPQVSAGT
+1403 RAGQPQVSSGT
-1414 ATAAITADPNGGAAI
+1414 ATTAITADPNGGAAI

-1463 NALGKTAQTTVTVS
+1463 NELGKTAQTTVTVS

-1484 VIGEPT
+1484 VIGEPA
-1490 VSYSED
+1490 VSYSDD

-1573 NSWQKSQ
+1573 DTWQKSQ

-1590 SGVSAVQVTR
+1590 SGVSTVQVTK

-1615 IASANGT
+1615 VAAANGT

-1715 LTAGPHT
+1715 LTAGTHT

-1744 QSKQASEQTG
+1744 QTKQASEQTG
-1754 AEEPETSDK
+1754 TEKPETSDK
-1763 QQAETQEQPKE
+1763 QQEETQEQPKE

>member
-94 DTTTTET
+94 DTTTTGT

-116 VTTPQQTAAPTT
+116 VTTPQQTAAPTN
-128 TNKTNSSS
+128 TNKTN
-136 SSSSSSNTSKTSSTT
+136 SSSNTSKTSSTT

-315 GSRGFT
+315 NSRGFT

-330 TTLTMKNLALNLL
+330 TTLTMRNLALNLL

-358 INYVYTYAPTDLY
+358 INYVYNYAPTDLY
-371 GYGQV
+371 GYGQI

-397 GRGYASPSKR
+397 GRGYATPSKR

-422 TLYGIADQYLDIG
+422 TLYDIANQYLDIG

-448 LKVTTSNSSVAKV
+448 LRVTTSNASVAKV

-702 WSNQNITFNLTG
+702 WSNQNITFTLTG

-754 DYYFFTRGSSGD
+754 DYYFFTRGSAGD
-766 SEATR
+766 SEATG

-778 KTNPVI
+778 KTKPVI
-784 NSISAP
+784 DSASVQ

-831 AAAGNYR
+831 AATGNYR
-838 AVVTDYAG
+838 VVVTDYAG
-846 NSVTSNTYS
+846 NSVTIGPYS
-855 MPGTTQP
+855 LQNPGNP
-862 DTTPPVI
+862 DHTPPVI
-869 TIDSTTTAPQTWQR
+869 NISQNVDQTKWQKA
-883 NSFDVKFSVSDSGK
+883 DGEVKFTVTDSSPIQ
-897 LKSVTADRGRLTQQ
+897 SVTVDQGNLKQEE
-911 TDGSYI
+911 DGSYTLK
-917 LSLDEEGQ
+917 LSLEGK
-925 NTYTIT
+925 NVYTIKAT
-931 AEDESG
+931 DAIDNYAVTS
-937 NKQTAQITYYLDET
+937 ITYYLDKT
-951 NPVIGE
+951 NPAIGE
-957 PTVDKNNE
+957 MTVDENE
-965 VTFTVTDRLSGVV
+965 VTFTVTDSFSGIV

-1011 AEYNITAMD
+1011 AEYSITVMD
-1020 GAGNTAQASVS
+1020 GAGNTAQTSVL

-1045 GTITLSKISVSD
+1045 GTIILSKISVSD

-1106 SVEVSEDGTYE
+1106 SVEVSENGTYE

-1143 EKPVIAVTKN
+1143 EKPVITVTKN
-1153 EDNVVEFTVKDMNAT
+1153 EDGAVEFTVKDMNAT

-1175 AVTLKADATPQGLV
+1175 AVTLKTDATSQGLV

-1267 QVTRTAENQYQF
+1267 RVTRTAENQYQF

-1307 IEEKTNEPPV
+1307 IQEKTNEPPV

-1332 TIPVTVSDPDGNAA
+1332 TIPVTVSDPDGSAA
-1346 NVKLT
+1346 DVTLT

-1414 ATAAITADPNGGAAI
+1414 ATAIITADPNGGAAI

-1484 VIGEPT
+1484 VIGEPS
-1490 VSYSED
+1490 VSYSEN

-1573 NSWQKSQ
+1573 NTWQKSQ

-1590 SGVSAVQVTR
+1590 SGISAVQVTK

-1633 QSTQSVTITMVDA
+1633 QSTQSATITMVDA
-1646 TAPAAPSLT
+1646 TAPAAPKLT
-1655 NGGKPVNAYNGKEDS
+1655 NGNSAINPYNTKPDS

-1679 AVSYQKAAEGESP
+1679 SVSYQKAAEGESP

-1715 LTAGPHT
+1715 LTAGTHT

-1728 DAAGNESAEVT
+1728 DVAGNESAEVT

-1744 QSKQASEQTG
+1744 QTKQASEQTG
-1754 AEEPETSDK
+1754 TEKPETSDK
-1763 QQAETQEQPKE
+1763 QQEETQEQPKE
-1774 KQPAES
+1774 KQPADS

>member
-116 VTTPQQTAAPTT
+116 VTTPQQTAAPTN
-128 TNKTNSSS
+128 TNKTN
-136 SSSSSSNTSKTSSTT
+136 SSSNTSKTSSTT

-165 ATAVYQPVGSK
+165 TTAVYQPVGSK
-176 PVEESAAKQLAQPTG
+176 PVEKSAAKQLAQPTG

-280 VESKDT
+280 VESEDT

-315 GSRGFT
+315 NSRGFT

-330 TTLTMKNLALNLL
+330 TTLTMRNLALNLL

-358 INYVYTYAPTDLY
+358 INYVYNYAPTDLY
-371 GYGQV
+371 GYGQI

-397 GRGYASPSKR
+397 GRGYATPSKR

-422 TLYGIADQYLDIG
+422 TLYDIANQYLDIG

-448 LKVTTSNSSVAKV
+448 LRVTTSNASVAKV

-607 IMNRGSERIINVNT
+607 IMNRGSERIINVYT
-621 DGSSIKATS
+621 DGSSIKASS
-630 SNTSV
+630 SNSSV
-635 ARVSTRRDDTLV
+635 ARVSTRRDDTLI

-702 WSNQNITFNLTG
+702 WSNQNITFTLTG

-734 WGNRR
+734 WGSRR

-778 KTNPVI
+778 KTKPVI
-784 NSISAP
+784 DSASVQ

-820 VYANGTYTFTP
+820 VYANSIYTFTP
-831 AAAGNYR
+831 AAAGYYR

-846 NSVTSNTYS
+846 NSVTIGPYS
-855 MPGTTQP
+855 LQNPGNP
-862 DTTPPVI
+862 DHTPPVI
-869 TIDSTTTAPQTWQR
+869 NISQNVDQTKWQKA
-883 NSFDVKFSVSDSGK
+883 DGEVKFTVTDSSPIQ
-897 LKSVTADRGRLTQQ
+897 SVTVDQGNLKQEE
-911 TDGSYI
+911 DGSYTLK
-917 LSLDEEGQ
+917 LSLEGK
-925 NTYTIT
+925 NVYTIKAT
-931 AEDESG
+931 DAIDNYAVTS
-937 NKQTAQITYYLDET
+937 ITYYLDKT

-965 VTFTVTDRLSGVV
+965 VTFTVIDSLSGIVT
-978 ANSIAAVNKS
+978 NSITAVNKADS
-988 NDNDKPPVTHTTGD
+988 NDKKDVTSATGD
-1002 SYTFTGTAG
+1002 RYTFTGEAG
-1011 AEYNITAMD
+1011 KTYMVTAMD

-1045 GTITLSKISVSD
+1045 GTIALSKISVSD

-1083 TVQKQGGAQLN
+1083 TVQKQGGTKLD

-1131 KKESISVAGIDN
+1131 KKESVSVTGIDN
-1143 EKPVIAVTKN
+1143 EKPVIDSIEQTEEK
-1153 EDNVVEFTVKDMNAT
+1153 
-1168 TATFDGS
+1168 DGS
-1175 AVTLKADATPQGLV
+1175 KISFKVTDANAVNVLFNGTTIAANADGSYSV
-1189 YTGTVASAAAGEHTI
+1189 TGIPAGDYTI

-1225 APTVTVPSN
+1225 APTVTVPSS

-1307 IEEKTNEPPV
+1307 IQEKTNEPPV

-1332 TIPVTVSDPDGNAA
+1332 AIPVTVSDPDGSAA
-1346 NVKLT
+1346 DVKLT

-1403 RAGQPQVSAGT
+1403 RAGQPQVSSGT
-1414 ATAAITADPNGGAAI
+1414 ATAAISADPNGGAAI

-1477 GIDSTPP
+1477 GIDNTPP

-1573 NSWQKSQ
+1573 NTWQKSQ

-1590 SGVSAVQVTR
+1590 SGISAVQVTK

-1633 QSTQSVTITMVDA
+1633 QSTQSATITMVDA
-1646 TAPAAPSLT
+1646 TAPAAPKLT
-1655 NGGKPVNAYNGKEDS
+1655 NGNSAINPYNTKPDS

-1703 YTALSADAPKVT
+1703 YTALSAEAPKVT
-1715 LTAGPHT
+1715 LTAGTHT

-1754 AEEPETSDK
+1754 TEKPETSDK
-1763 QQAETQEQPKE
+1763 QQEETQEQPKE
-1774 KQPAES
+1774 KQSAES

>member
-94 DTTTTET
+94 DTTTTGT

-116 VTTPQQTAAPTT
+116 VTTPQQTAAPTN
-128 TNKTNSSS
+128 TNKTN
-136 SSSSSSNTSKTSSTT
+136 SSSNTSKTSSTT
-151 KPTGTTSRQQSSQN
+151 KHTGTTSRQQSSQN
-165 ATAVYQPVGSK
+165 TTAVYQPVGSK

-191 GAPTPKKNTSY
+191 SAPTPKKNTSY

-315 GSRGFT
+315 NSRGFT

-358 INYVYTYAPTDLY
+358 INYVYNYAPTDLY
-371 GYGQV
+371 GYGQI

-383 DGVYYDAKP
+383 NGVYYDAKP

-397 GRGYASPSKR
+397 GRGYATPSKR

-422 TLYGIADQYLDIG
+422 TLYDIANQYLDIG

-448 LKVTTSNSSVAKV
+448 LRVTTSNASVAKV

-621 DGSSIKATS
+621 DGSSIKASS

-635 ARVSTRRDDTLV
+635 ARVSTRRDDTLI

-702 WSNQNITFNLTG
+702 WSNQNITFTLTG

-754 DYYFFTRGSSGD
+754 DYYFFTRGSAGD

-778 KTNPVI
+778 KTKPVI
-784 NSISAP
+784 DSASVQ

-883 NSFDVKFSVSDSGK
+883 ASFDVKFSVSDSGK
-897 LKSVTADRGRLTQQ
+897 LKSVTADRGTLTQQ

-917 LSLDEEGQ
+917 LRLDEEGK
-925 NTYTIT
+925 NIYTVT

-951 NPVIGE
+951 NPEINYNVNKE
-957 PTVDKNNE
+957 SKLV
-965 VTFTVTDRLSGVV
+965 TVTVADRLSGI
-978 ANSIAAVNKS
+978 NSVK
-988 NDNDKPPVTHTTGD
+988 VTESGADVQLQNPSTNI
-1002 SYTFTGTAG
+1002 YTFTGEAG
-1011 AEYNITAMD
+1011 KTYMVTAMD
-1020 GAGNTAQASVS
+1020 GAGNTTQKDVQ

-1057 ESGIAQS
+1057 PDGIAQS
-1064 KTISFQIEQNLQ
+1064 KTLSFQIEQNLQ

-1106 SVEVSEDGTYE
+1106 SVEVNENGTYE

-1131 KKESISVAGIDN
+1131 EKESISVTGIDN
-1143 EKPVIAVTKN
+1143 EKPVISSVEQTQEEGGARISFKVTDANAV
-1153 EDNVVEFTVKDMNAT
+1153 NVLFNGTTIAANA
-1168 TATFDGS
+1168 DGS
-1175 AVTLKADATPQGLV
+1175 YSVTGIPAGD
-1189 YTGTVASAAAGEHTI
+1189 YTIA
-1204 TATDAAG
+1204 ATDAAG
-1211 NTATQQVTV
+1211 NTATQQVTIA
-1220 TEKQQ
+1220 EKQQ
-1225 APTVTVPSN
+1225 PPTVTVPSN
-1234 TVSSADGQTATT
+1234 TVSSADGETATT

-1307 IEEKTNEPPV
+1307 IQEKTNEPPV

-1332 TIPVTVSDPDGNAA
+1332 TIPVTVSDPDGSAA
-1346 NVKLT
+1346 DVKLT

-1374 TFTAVDKDGNQATAN
+1374 TFTAADKDGNQATAN

-1442 QGDGS
+1442 QGDGN
-1447 YLLTTSANGTY
+1447 YLLTTSVNGTY

-1463 NALGKTAQTTVTVS
+1463 NELGKTAQTTVTVS
-1477 GIDSTPP
+1477 GIDNTPP
-1484 VIGEPT
+1484 VIGEPA

-1573 NSWQKSQ
+1573 DTWQKSQ
-1580 TVTFSVTDEN
+1580 MVTFSVTDEN
-1590 SGVSAVQVTR
+1590 SGVSTVQVTR

-1615 IASANGT
+1615 VAAANGT

-1679 AVSYQKAAEGESP
+1679 AVSYQKATEGESP

-1715 LTAGPHT
+1715 LTAGTHT

-1744 QSKQASEQTG
+1744 QAKQASEQTG
-1754 AEEPETSDK
+1754 TEKPETSDK
-1763 QQAETQEQPKE
+1763 QQEETQEQPKE
-1774 KQPAES
+1774 KQSAES

>member
-94 DTTTTET
+94 DTTTTGT

-116 VTTPQQTAAPTT
+116 VTTPQQTAAPTN
-128 TNKTNSSS
+128 TNKTN
-136 SSSSSSNTSKTSSTT
+136 SSSNTSKTSSTT

-165 ATAVYQPVGSK
+165 TTAVYQPVGSK
-176 PVEESAAKQLAQPTG
+176 PVEKSAAKQLAQPTG

-305 TILEEGGLFS
+305 TILEEGGMFS

-330 TTLTMKNLALNLL
+330 TTLTMRNLALNLL

-371 GYGQV
+371 GYGQI

-383 DGVYYDAKP
+383 NGVYYDAKP

-397 GRGYASPSKR
+397 GRGYATPSKR

-422 TLYGIADQYLDIG
+422 TLYDIANQYLDIG

-448 LKVTTSNSSVAKV
+448 LRVTTSNASVAKV

-607 IMNRGSERIINVNT
+607 IMNRGSERIINVYT
-621 DGSSIKATS
+621 DGSSIKASS

-635 ARVSTRRDDTLV
+635 ARVSTRRDDTLI

-702 WSNQNITFNLTG
+702 WSNQNITFTLTG

-754 DYYFFTRGSSGD
+754 DYYFFTRGSAGD

-778 KTNPVI
+778 KTKPVI
-784 NSISAP
+784 DSASVQ

-883 NSFDVKFSVSDSGK
+883 ASFDVKFSVSDSGK

-951 NPVIGE
+951 NPEINYNVNKE
-957 PTVDKNNE
+957 SKLV
-965 VTFTVTDRLSGVV
+965 TVTVADRLSGI
-978 ANSIAAVNKS
+978 NSVK
-988 NDNDKPPVTHTTGD
+988 VTESGADVQLQNPSTNI
-1002 SYTFTGTAG
+1002 YTFTGEAG
-1011 AEYNITAMD
+1011 KTYMVTAMD
-1020 GAGNTAQASVS
+1020 GAGNTTQKDVQ

-1057 ESGIAQS
+1057 PDGIAKS

-1083 TVQKQGGAQLN
+1083 TVQKQGGAKLN

-1106 SVEVSEDGTYE
+1106 SVEVSENGTYE

-1131 KKESISVAGIDN
+1131 KKESISVTGIDN
-1143 EKPVIAVTKN
+1143 EKPVIDSIEQTEEK
-1153 EDNVVEFTVKDMNAT
+1153 
-1168 TATFDGS
+1168 DGS
-1175 AVTLKADATPQGLV
+1175 KISFKVTDANAVNVLFNGTTIAANADGSYSV
-1189 YTGTVASAAAGEHTI
+1189 TGIPAGDYII

-1220 TEKQQ
+1220 AEKQQ

-1346 NVKLT
+1346 DVKLT

-1562 TPPSIQVTSAN
+1562 TPPSIQVMSAN
-1573 NSWQKSQ
+1573 NTWQKSQ

-1590 SGVSAVQVTR
+1590 SGVSTVQVTK

-1615 IASANGT
+1615 VAAANGT

-1715 LTAGPHT
+1715 LTAGTHT

-1744 QSKQASEQTG
+1744 QTKQASEQTG
-1754 AEEPETSDK
+1754 TEKPETSDK
-1763 QQAETQEQPKE
+1763 QQEETQEQPKE
-1774 KQPAES
+1774 KQSAES

>member
-94 DTTTTET
+94 DTTTKT

-116 VTTPQQTAAPTT
+116 VTTPQQTAAPTN
-128 TNKTNSSS
+128 TNKTN
-136 SSSSSSNTSKTSSTT
+136 SSSNTSKTSSTT

-165 ATAVYQPVGSK
+165 TTAVYQPVGSK
-176 PVEESAAKQLAQPTG
+176 PVEKSAAKQLAQPTG

-315 GSRGFT
+315 NSRGFT

-358 INYVYTYAPTDLY
+358 INYVYNYAPTDLY
-371 GYGQV
+371 GYGQI

-383 DGVYYDAKP
+383 NGVYYDAKP

-397 GRGYASPSKR
+397 GRGYATPSKR

-422 TLYGIADQYLDIG
+422 TLYDIANQYLDIG

-448 LKVTTSNSSVAKV
+448 LRVTTSNASVAKV

-502 RDNTTQTVQLSGISN
+502 RDDTTQTVQLSGISN

-607 IMNRGSERIINVNT
+607 IMNRGSERIINVYT
-621 DGSSIKATS
+621 DGSSIKASS

-635 ARVSTRRDDTLV
+635 ARVSTRRDDTLI

-702 WSNQNITFNLTG
+702 WSNQNITFTLTG

-734 WGNRR
+734 WGSRR

-754 DYYFFTRGSSGD
+754 DYYFFTRGSAGD
-766 SEATR
+766 SEATG

-778 KTNPVI
+778 KTKPVI
-784 NSISAP
+784 DSASVQ

-862 DTTPPVI
+862 DTDKPVI
-869 TIDSTTTAPQTWQR
+869 TLESVNQSSWHKDAPI
-883 NSFDVKFSVSDSGK
+883 VKFKVTDNGAIKEVKVNNTTLTVGADGFYAFSANEEGNPASYQITATDANGNTATQQVTIYLDMTVPTVTAKVDDNNQTKVIITATDTLSSIAKVEANATDGTPA
-897 LKSVTADRGRLTQQ
+897 SVT
-911 TDGSYI
+911 
-917 LSLDEEGQ
+917 
-925 NTYTIT
+925 
-931 AEDESG
+931 
-937 NKQTAQITYYLDET
+937 KET
-951 NPVIGE
+951 NG
-957 PTVDKNNE
+957 T
-965 VTFTVTDRLSGVV
+965 
-978 ANSIAAVNKS
+978 
-988 NDNDKPPVTHTTGD
+988 
-1002 SYTFTGTAG
+1002 YTFTGTAG
-1011 AEYNITAMD
+1011 TEYSITVMD
-1020 GAGNTAQASVS
+1020 GAGNTTQKDVQ

-1045 GTITLSKISVSD
+1045 GTIILSKISVSD
-1057 ESGIAQS
+1057 PDGIAQS

-1083 TVQKQGGAQLN
+1083 TVQKQGGAKLN

-1106 SVEVSEDGTYE
+1106 SVEVSENGTYE

-1131 KKESISVAGIDN
+1131 EKESVSVAGIDN

-1168 TATFDGS
+1168 TVTFDGG
-1175 AVTLKADATPQGLV
+1175 AVTLKADTTSQGIV

-1220 TEKQQ
+1220 AEKQQ
-1225 APTVTVPSN
+1225 PPTVTVPSN
-1234 TVSSADGQTATT
+1234 TVSSADGKTATT

-1307 IEEKTNEPPV
+1307 IQEKTNEPPV

-1332 TIPVTVSDPDGNAA
+1332 TIPVTVSDPDGSAA
-1346 NVKLT
+1346 DVKLT

-1374 TFTAVDKDGNQATAN
+1374 TFTAADKDGNQATAN

-1403 RAGQPQVSAGT
+1403 RAGQPQVSSGT

-1477 GIDSTPP
+1477 GIDNTPP
-1484 VIGEPT
+1484 VIGEPA

-1562 TPPSIQVTSAN
+1562 TPPSIQVMSAN
-1573 NSWQKSQ
+1573 NTWQKSQ

-1590 SGVSAVQVTR
+1590 SGVSTVQVTK

-1615 IASANGT
+1615 VAAANGT

-1646 TAPAAPSLT
+1646 TAPAAPLLT
-1655 NGGKPVNAYNGKEDS
+1655 NGGKPVNAYNGKADS

-1715 LTAGPHT
+1715 LTAGTHT

-1744 QSKQASEQTG
+1744 QTKQASEQTG
-1754 AEEPETSDK
+1754 TEKPETSDK
-1763 QQAETQEQPKE
+1763 QQEETQEQPKE
-1774 KQPAES
+1774 KQSAES

>member
-94 DTTTTET
+94 ETTTTGT

-116 VTTPQQTAAPTT
+116 VTTPQQTAAPTN
-128 TNKTNSSS
+128 TNKTN
-136 SSSSSSNTSKTSSTT
+136 SSSNTSKTSSTT

-165 ATAVYQPVGSK
+165 TTAVYQPVGSK
-176 PVEESAAKQLAQPTG
+176 PVEKSAAKQLAQPTG

-280 VESKDT
+280 VESEDT

-305 TILEEGGLFS
+305 TILEEGGMFS

-330 TTLTMKNLALNLL
+330 TTLTMRNLALNLL

-371 GYGQV
+371 GYGQI

-397 GRGYASPSKR
+397 GRGYATPSKR

-422 TLYGIADQYLDIG
+422 TLYDIANQYLDIG

-448 LKVTTSNSSVAKV
+448 LRVTTSNASVAKV

-607 IMNRGSERIINVNT
+607 IMNRGSERIINVYT
-621 DGSSIKATS
+621 DGSSIKASS
-630 SNTSV
+630 SNSSV
-635 ARVSTRRDDTLV
+635 ARVSTRRDDTLI

-754 DYYFFTRGSSGD
+754 DYYFFTRGSAGD

-778 KTNPVI
+778 KTKPVI
-784 NSISAP
+784 DSASVQ

-883 NSFDVKFSVSDSGK
+883 ASFDVKFSVSDSGK
-897 LKSVTADRGRLTQQ
+897 LKSVTADRGTLTQQ

-917 LSLDEEGQ
+917 LSLDEEGK
-925 NTYTIT
+925 NIYTVT

-951 NPVIGE
+951 NPEINYNVNKE
-957 PTVDKNNE
+957 SKLV
-965 VTFTVTDRLSGVV
+965 TVTVADRLSGI
-978 ANSIAAVNKS
+978 NSVK
-988 NDNDKPPVTHTTGD
+988 VTESGADVQLQNPSTNI
-1002 SYTFTGTAG
+1002 YTFTGEAG
-1011 AEYNITAMD
+1011 KTYMVTAMD
-1020 GAGNTAQASVS
+1020 GAGNTTQKDVQ

-1057 ESGIAQS
+1057 PDGIAQS

-1094 AAATQSGNSTNY
+1094 AAATQSGNMTNY
-1106 SVEVSEDGTYE
+1106 SVEVSENGTYE

-1131 KKESISVAGIDN
+1131 KKESIPVAGIDN
-1143 EKPVIAVTKN
+1143 EKPVIDSIEQTEEKDGSKISFKVTDANAV
-1153 EDNVVEFTVKDMNAT
+1153 NVL
-1168 TATFDGS
+1168 FDGKTIAANADGS
-1175 AVTLKADATPQGLV
+1175 YSVTGIP
-1189 YTGTVASAAAGEHTI
+1189 AGDYTI

-1220 TEKQQ
+1220 AEKQQ
-1225 APTVTVPSN
+1225 PPTVTVPSN

-1332 TIPVTVSDPDGNAA
+1332 TIPVTVSDPDGSAA
-1346 NVKLT
+1346 DVKLT

-1429 TSVTGSEGCTVAP
+1429 TAVTGSEGCTVAP

-1562 TPPSIQVTSAN
+1562 TPPSIQVMSAN
-1573 NSWQKSQ
+1573 NTWQKSQ

-1590 SGVSAVQVTR
+1590 SGVSAVQVTK

-1615 IASANGT
+1615 VAAANGT

-1646 TAPAAPSLT
+1646 TAPAAPLLT
-1655 NGGKPVNAYNGKEDS
+1655 NGGKPVNAYNGKADS

-1715 LTAGPHT
+1715 LTAGTHT

-1744 QSKQASEQTG
+1744 QTKQASEQTG
-1754 AEEPETSDK
+1754 TEKPETSDK
-1763 QQAETQEQPKE
+1763 QQEETQEQPKE

>member
-94 DTTTTET
+94 DTTTTGT
-101 TGTASGSTTTTQTVV
+101 TGTAPGSTTTTQTVV
-116 VTTPQQTAAPTT
+116 VTTPQQTAAPTN

-136 SSSSSSNTSKTSSTT
+136 NSSNTSKTSSTT

-165 ATAVYQPVGSK
+165 TTAVYQPVGSK
-176 PVEESAAKQLAQPTG
+176 PVDESAAKQLAQPTG

-315 GSRGFT
+315 NSRGFT

-358 INYVYTYAPTDLY
+358 INYVYNYAPTDLY
-371 GYGQV
+371 GYGQI
-376 NRLYCYS
+376 NRLYCYCN
-383 DGVYYDAKP
+383 GVYYDAKP

-397 GRGYASPSKR
+397 GRGYATPSKR

-422 TLYGIADQYLDIG
+422 TLYDIANQYLDIG

-448 LKVTTSNSSVAKV
+448 LRVTTSNASVAKV

-621 DGSSIKATS
+621 DGSSIKASS

-635 ARVSTRRDDTLV
+635 ARVSTRRDDTLI

-754 DYYFFTRGSSGD
+754 DYYFFTRGSAGD

-778 KTNPVI
+778 KTKPVI
-784 NSISAP
+784 DSASVQ

-831 AAAGNYR
+831 AAAGYYR

-846 NSVTSNTYS
+846 NSVTIGPYS
-855 MPGTTQP
+855 LQNPGNP
-862 DTTPPVI
+862 DHTPPVI
-869 TIDSTTTAPQTWQR
+869 NISQNVDQTKWQKA
-883 NSFDVKFSVSDSGK
+883 DGEVKFTVTDSSPIQ
-897 LKSVTADRGRLTQQ
+897 SVTVDQGNLKQEE
-911 TDGSYI
+911 DGSYTLK
-917 LSLDEEGQ
+917 LSLEGK
-925 NTYTIT
+925 NVYTIKAT
-931 AEDESG
+931 DAIDNYAVTS
-937 NKQTAQITYYLDET
+937 ITYYLDKT

-965 VTFTVTDRLSGVV
+965 VTFTVTDSLSGIVT
-978 ANSIAAVNKS
+978 NSITAVNKADS
-988 NDNDKPPVTHTTGD
+988 NDKKDVTSATGD
-1002 SYTFTGTAG
+1002 RYTFTGEAG
-1011 AEYNITAMD
+1011 KTYTVSVMD
-1020 GAGNTAQASVS
+1020 GAGNTTQKDVQ

-1064 KTISFQIEQNLQ
+1064 KTLSFQIEQNLQ

-1106 SVEVSEDGTYE
+1106 SVEVNENGTYE

-1131 KKESISVAGIDN
+1131 EKESIPVTGIDN
-1143 EKPVIAVTKN
+1143 EKPVIDSIEQTEEKDGSKISFKVTDANAV
-1153 EDNVVEFTVKDMNAT
+1153 NVL
-1168 TATFDGS
+1168 FDGKTIAANADGS
-1175 AVTLKADATPQGLV
+1175 YSVTGIPAGD
-1189 YTGTVASAAAGEHTI
+1189 YTIA
-1204 TATDAAG
+1204 ATDVAG
-1211 NTATQQVTV
+1211 NTATQKVTV

-1225 APTVTVPSN
+1225 APTVTVPSS

-1307 IEEKTNEPPV
+1307 IQEKTNEPPV

-1332 TIPVTVSDPDGNAA
+1332 AIPVTVSDPDGSAA
-1346 NVKLT
+1346 DVKLT
-1351 ASGGSLTGEGGS
+1351 VSGGSLTGEGGS

-1403 RAGQPQVSAGT
+1403 RAGQPQVSSGT

-1463 NALGKTAQTTVTVS
+1463 NELGKTAQTTVTVS

-1484 VIGEPT
+1484 AIGEPT
-1490 VSYSED
+1490 VSYSKD

-1518 GIEMSASGGSYQASV
+1518 GIEMSASGGSYQALV

-1552 ATVQVSGIDL
+1552 TTVQVSGIDL
-1562 TPPSIQVTSAN
+1562 TPPSIQVMSAN
-1573 NSWQKSQ
+1573 DTWQKSQ

-1590 SGVSAVQVTR
+1590 SGVSTVQVTK

-1646 TAPAAPSLT
+1646 TAPAAPLLT
-1655 NGGKPVNAYNGKEDS
+1655 NGGKPVNAYNGKADS

-1703 YTALSADAPKVT
+1703 YTALSAEAPKVT
-1715 LTAGPHT
+1715 LTAGTHT

-1744 QSKQASEQTG
+1744 QTKQASEQTG
-1754 AEEPETSDK
+1754 TEKPETSDK
-1763 QQAETQEQPKE
+1763 QQEETQEQPKE
-1774 KQPAES
+1774 KQSAES

>member
-116 VTTPQQTAAPTT
+116 VTTPQQTAAPTN
-128 TNKTNSSS
+128 TNKTN

-165 ATAVYQPVGSK
+165 TTAVYQPVGSK
-176 PVEESAAKQLAQPTG
+176 PVEKSAAKQLAQPTG

-280 VESKDT
+280 VESEDT

-305 TILEEGGLFS
+305 TILEEGGMFS
-315 GSRGFT
+315 NSRGFT

-330 TTLTMKNLALNLL
+330 TTLTMRNLALNLL

-371 GYGQV
+371 GYGQI

-397 GRGYASPSKR
+397 GRGYATPSKR

-422 TLYGIADQYLDIG
+422 TLYDISNQYLDIG

-597 KVIIRKISDQ
+597 KVIIRRISDQ

-702 WSNQNITFNLTG
+702 WSNQNITFTLTG

-754 DYYFFTRGSSGD
+754 DYYFFTRGSAGD
-766 SEATR
+766 SEATG

-778 KTNPVI
+778 KTKP
-784 NSISAP
+784 SITETSASG
-790 NNTLSLR
+790 NTLSFK
-797 VSDALS
+797 VSDSLS
-803 GVANVVV
+803 GVASVVV
-810 LDSNNTRYTP
+810 KNAANTSYTP
-820 VYANGTYTFTP
+820 TLTNGTYTFSPTD
-831 AAAGNYR
+831 AG
-838 AVVTDYAG
+838 
-846 NSVTSNTYS
+846 
-855 MPGTTQP
+855 
-862 DTTPPVI
+862 
-869 TIDSTTTAPQTWQR
+869 
-883 NSFDVKFSVSDSGK
+883 
-897 LKSVTADRGRLTQQ
+897 
-911 TDGSYI
+911 
-917 LSLDEEGQ
+917 E
-925 NTYTIT
+925 YT
-931 AEDESG
+931 
-937 NKQTAQITYYLDET
+937 
-951 NPVIGE
+951 V
-957 PTVDKNNE
+957 
-965 VTFTVTDRLSGVV
+965 FVTDRAGNTAQSGPYSLSGTSKPDTEKPAITLEKVNQEGWHKAAPTV
-978 ANSIAAVNKS
+978 KFKVTDNSAIKEVKVNNTVLTIGADGFYAFSANEEGNPSSYQITATDASGNTVTQTVTIYLDMTVPEIEAKVDDNVKTKVIITT
-988 NDNDKPPVTHTTGD
+988 NDNLSGIAKVEATAPNETPVEATKQSGD
-1002 SYTFTGTAG
+1002 SYTFTGEAG
-1011 AEYNITAMD
+1011 KTYIVSVMD
-1020 GAGNTAQASVS
+1020 GAGNIAQTSVS
-1031 IPQDTT
+1031 IPPEESTD
-1037 TTPQPPAQ
+1037 PQPPASER
-1045 GTITLSKISVSD
+1045 ITLSEISVSN
-1057 ESGIAQS
+1057 ESGIAKS
-1064 KTISFQIEQNLQ
+1064 KTLSFQIEQNLQ
-1076 PGETLNV
+1076 AGETLNV

-1094 AAATQSGNSTNY
+1094 AAATQSGNKTSY
-1106 SVEVSEDGTYE
+1106 SVEVSENGIYE

-1131 KKESISVAGIDN
+1131 KKESISVTGIDN
-1143 EKPVIAVTKN
+1143 EKPVIDSVNQTEEATGARISFKVTDANAV
-1153 EDNVVEFTVKDMNAT
+1153 NVLFEGTTIAANA
-1168 TATFDGS
+1168 DGS
-1175 AVTLKADATPQGLV
+1175 YSVTGIP
-1189 YTGTVASAAAGEHTI
+1189 AGDYII

-1220 TEKQQ
+1220 AEKQQ

-1292 TADNLSASVALQVTG
+1292 TADNLSANVALQVTG

-1332 TIPVTVSDPDGNAA
+1332 AIPVTVSDPDGSAA
-1346 NVKLT
+1346 DVKLT

-1447 YLLTTSANGTY
+1447 YLLTTSVNGTY

-1463 NALGKTAQTTVTVS
+1463 NELGKTAQTTVTVS
-1477 GIDSTPP
+1477 GIDNTPP
-1484 VIGEPT
+1484 VIGEPA
-1490 VSYSED
+1490 VSYSKD

-1518 GIEMSASGGSYQASV
+1518 GIEMSASGGSYQALV

-1552 ATVQVSGIDL
+1552 TTVQVSGIDL

-1590 SGVSAVQVTR
+1590 SGVSTVQVTK

-1615 IASANGT
+1615 VAAANGT

-1715 LTAGPHT
+1715 LTAGIHT

-1744 QSKQASEQTG
+1744 QTKQASEQTG
-1754 AEEPETSDK
+1754 TEKPETSDK
-1763 QQAETQEQPKE
+1763 QQEETQEQPKE
-1774 KQPAES
+1774 KQSAES

>member
-94 DTTTTET
+94 DTTTTGT

-116 VTTPQQTAAPTT
+116 VTTPQQTAAPTN
-128 TNKTNSSS
+128 TNKTN

-165 ATAVYQPVGSK
+165 TTAVYQPVGSK
-176 PVEESAAKQLAQPTG
+176 PVEKSAAKQLAQPTG

-315 GSRGFT
+315 NSRGFT

-358 INYVYTYAPTDLY
+358 INYVYNYAPTDLY
-371 GYGQV
+371 GYGQI

-407 IYSGGSGSSDQTKKV
+407 VYSNGSGSGSSSQTKKV

-621 DGSSIKATS
+621 DGSSIKASS

-635 ARVSTRRDDTLV
+635 ARVSTRRDDTLI

-754 DYYFFTRGSSGD
+754 DYYFFTRGSAGD

-784 NSISAP
+784 DSASVQ

-846 NSVTSNTYS
+846 NSVTIGPYS
-855 MPGTTQP
+855 LQNPGNP
-862 DTTPPVI
+862 DHTPPVI
-869 TIDSTTTAPQTWQR
+869 NISQNVDQTKWQKA
-883 NSFDVKFSVSDSGK
+883 DGEVKFTVTDSSPIQ
-897 LKSVTADRGRLTQQ
+897 SVTVDQGNLKQEE
-911 TDGSYI
+911 DGSYTLK
-917 LSLDEEGQ
+917 LSLEGK
-925 NTYTIT
+925 NVYTIKAT
-931 AEDESG
+931 DAIDNYAVTS
-937 NKQTAQITYYLDET
+937 ITYYLDKT

-965 VTFTVTDRLSGVV
+965 VTFTVTDRLSGIVT
-978 ANSIAAVNKS
+978 NSITAVNKADS
-988 NDNDKPPVTHTTGD
+988 NDKKDVTSATGD
-1002 SYTFTGTAG
+1002 RYTFTGEAG
-1011 AEYNITAMD
+1011 KTYTVSVMD
-1020 GAGNTAQASVS
+1020 GAGNRTQKDVQ

-1045 GTITLSKISVSD
+1045 DTITLSKISVSD

-1083 TVQKQGGAQLN
+1083 TVQKQGGAKLN

-1106 SVEVSEDGTYE
+1106 SVEVSENGTYE

-1131 KKESISVAGIDN
+1131 EKESIPVTGIDN
-1143 EKPVIAVTKN
+1143 EKPVIDSIEQTEEK
-1153 EDNVVEFTVKDMNAT
+1153 
-1168 TATFDGS
+1168 DGS
-1175 AVTLKADATPQGLV
+1175 KISFKVTDANAVNVLFNGTTIAANADGSYSVTGIPAGD
-1189 YTGTVASAAAGEHTI
+1189 YTIA
-1204 TATDAAG
+1204 ATDVAG
-1211 NTATQQVTV
+1211 NTATQKVTV

-1267 QVTRTAENQYQF
+1267 RVTRTAENQYQF

-1307 IEEKTNEPPV
+1307 IQEKTNEPPV

-1332 TIPVTVSDPDGNAA
+1332 AIPVTVSDPDGNAA
-1346 NVKLT
+1346 DVKLT
-1351 ASGGSLTGEGGS
+1351 ASGGFLTGEGGS

-1414 ATAAITADPNGGAAI
+1414 ATTAITADPNGGAAI

-1484 VIGEPT
+1484 VIGEPS

-1552 ATVQVSGIDL
+1552 RTVQVSGIDL
-1562 TPPSIQVTSAN
+1562 TPPSIQVMSAN
-1573 NSWQKSQ
+1573 NTWQKSQ

-1590 SGVSAVQVTR
+1590 SGVSTVQVTK

-1655 NGGKPVNAYNGKEDS
+1655 NGGKPVNPYNTKLDS
-1670 VYKTDATSF
+1670 IYKTDATSF

-1703 YTALSADAPKVT
+1703 YTALSAEAPKVT
-1715 LTAGPHT
+1715 LTAGTHT

-1744 QSKQASEQTG
+1744 QTKQASEQTG
-1754 AEEPETSDK
+1754 TEKPGTSDK
-1763 QQAETQEQPKE
+1763 QQEETQEQPKE
-1774 KQPAES
+1774 KQSAES

>member
-116 VTTPQQTAAPTT
+116 VTTPQQTAAPTN
-128 TNKTNSSS
+128 TNKTN

-165 ATAVYQPVGSK
+165 TTAVYQPVGSK
-176 PVEESAAKQLAQPTG
+176 PVEKSAAKQLAQPTG

-305 TILEEGGLFS
+305 TILEEGGMFS

-330 TTLTMKNLALNLL
+330 TTLTMRNLALNLL

-371 GYGQV
+371 GYGQI

-397 GRGYASPSKR
+397 GRGYATPSKR

-422 TLYGIADQYLDIG
+422 TLYDIANQYLDIG

-448 LKVTTSNSSVAKV
+448 LRVTTSNASVAKV

-502 RDNTTQTVQLSGISN
+502 RDDTTQTVQLSGISN

-630 SNTSV
+630 SNSSV

-702 WSNQNITFNLTG
+702 WSNQNITFTLTG

-734 WGNRR
+734 WGSRR

-754 DYYFFTRGSSGD
+754 DYYFFTRGSAGD

-778 KTNPVI
+778 KTKPVI
-784 NSISAP
+784 DSASVQ

-831 AAAGNYR
+831 AAAGYYR

-883 NSFDVKFSVSDSGK
+883 ASFDVKFSVSDSGK

-951 NPVIGE
+951 NPEINYNVNKE
-957 PTVDKNNE
+957 SKLV
-965 VTFTVTDRLSGVV
+965 TVTVADRLSGI
-978 ANSIAAVNKS
+978 NSVK
-988 NDNDKPPVTHTTGD
+988 VTESGADVQLQNPSTNT
-1002 SYTFTGTAG
+1002 YTFTGTAG
-1011 AEYNITAMD
+1011 KTYTVSVMD

-1094 AAATQSGNSTNY
+1094 AAATQSGNMTNY
-1106 SVEVSEDGTYE
+1106 SVEVSENGTYE

-1143 EKPVIAVTKN
+1143 EKPVISSVEQTQEEGGARISFKVTDANAV
-1153 EDNVVEFTVKDMNAT
+1153 NVLFNGTTIAANA
-1168 TATFDGS
+1168 DGS
-1175 AVTLKADATPQGLV
+1175 YSVTGIP
-1189 YTGTVASAAAGEHTI
+1189 AGDYTI
-1204 TATDAAG
+1204 TATDVAG
-1211 NTATQQVTV
+1211 NTATQKVTV

-1225 APTVTVPSN
+1225 PPTVTVPSN

-1307 IEEKTNEPPV
+1307 IQEKTNEPPV

-1323 QLNAAMTEV
+1323 QLDAAMTEV

-1346 NVKLT
+1346 DVKLT

-1363 YTFTATANGSY
+1363 YTFTATANGNY
-1374 TFTAVDKDGNQATAN
+1374 TFTAVDKDGSQATAN

-1414 ATAAITADPNGGAAI
+1414 ATAAISADPNGGAAI

-1477 GIDSTPP
+1477 GIDNTPP
-1484 VIGEPT
+1484 AIGEPT

-1590 SGVSAVQVTR
+1590 SGVSAVQVTK

-1615 IASANGT
+1615 VAAANGT

-1670 VYKTDATSF
+1670 IYKTDATSF

-1715 LTAGPHT
+1715 LTAGTHT

-1744 QSKQASEQTG
+1744 QTKQASEQTG
-1754 AEEPETSDK
+1754 TEKPETSDK
-1763 QQAETQEQPKE
+1763 QQEETQEQPKE

>member
-116 VTTPQQTAAPTT
+116 VTTPQQTAAPTN
-128 TNKTNSSS
+128 TNKTN
-136 SSSSSSNTSKTSSTT
+136 SSSNTSKTSSTT

-165 ATAVYQPVGSK
+165 TTAVYQPVGSK
-176 PVEESAAKQLAQPTG
+176 PVEKSAAKQLAQPTG

-315 GSRGFT
+315 NSRGFT

-371 GYGQV
+371 GYGQI

-397 GRGYASPSKR
+397 GRGYATPSKR

-422 TLYGIADQYLDIG
+422 TLYDIANQYLDIG

-448 LKVTTSNSSVAKV
+448 LRVTTSNASVAKV

-621 DGSSIKATS
+621 DGSSIKASS

-754 DYYFFTRGSSGD
+754 DYYFFTRGSAGD

-778 KTNPVI
+778 KTKP
-784 NSISAP
+784 SITETSASG
-790 NNTLSLR
+790 NTLSFK
-797 VSDALS
+797 VSDSLS
-803 GVANVVV
+803 GVASVVV
-810 LDSNNTRYTP
+810 KNAANTSYTP
-820 VYANGTYTFTP
+820 TLTNGTYTFSPTD
-831 AAAGNYR
+831 AG
-838 AVVTDYAG
+838 
-846 NSVTSNTYS
+846 
-855 MPGTTQP
+855 
-862 DTTPPVI
+862 
-869 TIDSTTTAPQTWQR
+869 
-883 NSFDVKFSVSDSGK
+883 
-897 LKSVTADRGRLTQQ
+897 
-911 TDGSYI
+911 
-917 LSLDEEGQ
+917 E
-925 NTYTIT
+925 YT
-931 AEDESG
+931 
-937 NKQTAQITYYLDET
+937 
-951 NPVIGE
+951 V
-957 PTVDKNNE
+957 
-965 VTFTVTDRLSGVV
+965 FVTDRAGNTAQSGPYSLSGTSKPDTEKPAITLEKVNQEGWHKAAPTV
-978 ANSIAAVNKS
+978 KFKVTDNSAIKEVKVNNTVLTIGADGFYAFSANEEGNPSSYQITATDASGNTVTQTVTIYLDMTVPEIEAKVDDNVKTKVIITT
-988 NDNDKPPVTHTTGD
+988 NDNLSGIAKVEATAPNETPVEATKQSGD
-1002 SYTFTGTAG
+1002 SYTFTGEAG
-1011 AEYNITAMD
+1011 KTYIVSVMD
-1020 GAGNTAQASVS
+1020 GAGNIAQTSVS
-1031 IPQDTT
+1031 IPPEESTD
-1037 TTPQPPAQ
+1037 PQPPASER
-1045 GTITLSKISVSD
+1045 ITLSEISVSN
-1057 ESGIAQS
+1057 ESGIAKS
-1064 KTISFQIEQNLQ
+1064 KTLSFQIEQNLQ
-1076 PGETLNV
+1076 AGETLNV

-1094 AAATQSGNSTNY
+1094 AAATQSGNKTSY

-1131 KKESISVAGIDN
+1131 KKESISVTGIDN
-1143 EKPVIAVTKN
+1143 EKPVIDSIEQTEEK
-1153 EDNVVEFTVKDMNAT
+1153 
-1168 TATFDGS
+1168 DGS
-1175 AVTLKADATPQGLV
+1175 KISFKVTDANAVNVLFNGTTIAANADGSYSVTGIPAGD
-1189 YTGTVASAAAGEHTI
+1189 YTIA
-1204 TATDAAG
+1204 ATDVAG
-1211 NTATQQVTV
+1211 NTATQKVTV

-1323 QLNAAMTEV
+1323 QLDAAMTEV
-1332 TIPVTVSDPDGNAA
+1332 TIPVTVSDPDGSAA
-1346 NVKLT
+1346 DVKLT

-1477 GIDSTPP
+1477 GIDNTPP
-1484 VIGEPT
+1484 AIGEPT

-1538 YTVVAVDQAGNQQS
+1538 YTVVAVDQAGNQQF

-1562 TPPSIQVTSAN
+1562 TPPSIQVMSAN
-1573 NSWQKSQ
+1573 NTWQKSQ

-1590 SGVSAVQVTR
+1590 SGVSTVQVTR

-1655 NGGKPVNAYNGKEDS
+1655 NGGKPVNPYNTKPDS
-1670 VYKTDATSF
+1670 IYKTDATSF

-1703 YTALSADAPKVT
+1703 YTALSADVPKVT
-1715 LTAGPHT
+1715 LTAGTHT

-1744 QSKQASEQTG
+1744 QTKQASEQTG
-1754 AEEPETSDK
+1754 TEKPETSDK
-1763 QQAETQEQPKE
+1763 QQEETQEQPKE
-1774 KQPAES
+1774 KQSAES

>member
-116 VTTPQQTAAPTT
+116 VTTPQQTAAPTN
-128 TNKTNSSS
+128 TNKTN
-136 SSSSSSNTSKTSSTT
+136 SSSNTSKTSSTT

-165 ATAVYQPVGSK
+165 TTAVYQPVGSK
-176 PVEESAAKQLAQPTG
+176 PVEKSAAKQLAQPTG

-305 TILEEGGLFS
+305 TILEEGGMFS
-315 GSRGFT
+315 NSRGFT
-321 NVTVNAPKG
+321 NVTVNAPKD

-371 GYGQV
+371 GYGQI

-397 GRGYASPSKR
+397 GRGYATPSKR

-422 TLYGIADQYLDIG
+422 TLYDIANQYLDIG

-448 LKVTTSNSSVAKV
+448 LRVTTSNSSVAKV

-502 RDNTTQTVQLSGISN
+502 RDDTTQTVQLSGISN

-607 IMNRGSERIINVNT
+607 IMNRGSERIINVYT
-621 DGSSIKATS
+621 DGSSIKASS

-702 WSNQNITFNLTG
+702 WSNQNITFTLTG

-734 WGNRR
+734 WGSRR

-754 DYYFFTRGSSGD
+754 DYYFFTRGSAGD
-766 SEATR
+766 SEATG

-778 KTNPVI
+778 KTKPVI
-784 NSISAP
+784 DSASVQ

-883 NSFDVKFSVSDSGK
+883 ASFDVKFSVSDSGK
-897 LKSVTADRGRLTQQ
+897 LKSVTADRGTLTQQ

-951 NPVIGE
+951 NPEINYNVNKE
-957 PTVDKNNE
+957 SKLV
-965 VTFTVTDRLSGVV
+965 TVTVADRLSGI
-978 ANSIAAVNKS
+978 NSVK
-988 NDNDKPPVTHTTGD
+988 VTESGADVQLQNPSTNI
-1002 SYTFTGTAG
+1002 YTFTGEAG
-1011 AEYNITAMD
+1011 KTYMVTAMD
-1020 GAGNTAQASVS
+1020 GAGNTTQKDVQ

-1037 TTPQPPAQ
+1037 TTTQPPAQ

-1083 TVQKQGGAQLN
+1083 TVQKQGGAKLN

-1106 SVEVSEDGTYE
+1106 SVEVSENGTYE

-1131 KKESISVAGIDN
+1131 EKESISVTGIDN
-1143 EKPVIAVTKN
+1143 EKPVIDSVNQTEEATGARISFKVTDANAV
-1153 EDNVVEFTVKDMNAT
+1153 NVLFNGTTIAANA
-1168 TATFDGS
+1168 DGS
-1175 AVTLKADATPQGLV
+1175 YSVTGIPAGD
-1189 YTGTVASAAAGEHTI
+1189 YTIA
-1204 TATDAAG
+1204 ATDVAG
-1211 NTATQQVTV
+1211 NTATQKVTV

-1323 QLNAAMTEV
+1323 QLDAAMTEV
-1332 TIPVTVSDPDGNAA
+1332 TIPVTVSDPDGSAA
-1346 NVKLT
+1346 DVKLT

-1562 TPPSIQVTSAN
+1562 TPPSIQVMSAN
-1573 NSWQKSQ
+1573 NTWQKSQ

-1590 SGVSAVQVTR
+1590 SGVSTVQVTK

-1615 IASANGT
+1615 VAAANGT

-1715 LTAGPHT
+1715 LTAGTHT

-1744 QSKQASEQTG
+1744 QTKQASEQTG
-1754 AEEPETSDK
+1754 TEKPETSDK
-1763 QQAETQEQPKE
+1763 QQEETQEQPKE
-1774 KQPAES
+1774 KQSAES

>member
-1 MKQKHNLFSKTIAL
+1 
-15 AMAILIAST
+15 
-24 TLTGCSW
+24 
-31 FSSRQDESS
+31 
-40 QEVVLEAPEPDAQD
+40 
-54 PGEDIVDDSEVTADE
+54 
-69 DPTIQSDEEENV
+69 
-81 VEEPDTTTTGSKP
+81 
-94 DTTTTET
+94 
-101 TGTASGSTTTTQTVV
+101 
-116 VTTPQQTAAPTT
+116 
-128 TNKTNSSS
+128 
-136 SSSSSSNTSKTSSTT
+136 
-151 KPTGTTSRQQSSQN
+151 
-165 ATAVYQPVGSK
+165 
-176 PVEESAAKQLAQPTG
+176 
-191 GAPTPKKNTSY
+191 
-202 PSARFSQKGTYS
+202 
-214 ESKVYQDGY
+214 
-223 IDTGSVTIANKT
+223 
-235 FVGSLYIKVPSGTVT
+235 
-250 LKNVDI
+250 
-256 QGTLYVHSGS
+256 
-266 DWVKLY
+266 
-272 DVNASKLE
+272 
-280 VESKDT
+280 
-286 SRVFASRDTELSNV
+286 
-300 SIKSE
+300 
-305 TILEEGGLFS
+305 
-315 GSRGFT
+315 
-321 NVTVNAPKG
+321 
-330 TTLTMKNLALNLL
+330 
-343 TTRSDCDVVYDDDTI
+343 
-358 INYVYTYAPTDLY
+358 
-371 GYGQV
+371 
-376 NRLYCYS
+376 
-383 DGVYYDAKP
+383 
-392 LYIET
+392 
-397 GRGYASPSKR
+397 
-407 IYSGGSGSSDQTKKV
+407 
-422 TLYGIADQYLDIG
+422 
-435 EKKIV
+435 
-440 GIDHNGSS
+440 
-448 LKVTTSNSSVAKV
+448 
-461 TYSTAKSHITMTG
+461 
-474 VKPGR
+474 
-479 ATIKVTSSRTGYESS
+479 
-494 TISFDIIV
+494 
-502 RDNTTQTVQLSGISN
+502 
-517 KYMDEGDVRYVN
+517 
-529 VNTNA
+529 
-534 SRITLTN
+534 
-541 SNSRV
+541 
-546 AEVTAD
+546 
-552 GFQLKIRARNA
+552 
-563 GTTTVKV
+563 
-570 TASRSGQISKST
+570 
-582 TFKVIVSGNSSGSED
+582 
-597 KVIIRKISDQ
+597 
-607 IMNRGSERIINVNT
+607 
-621 DGSSIKATS
+621 
-630 SNTSV
+630 
-635 ARVSTRRDDTLV
+635 
-647 IEAVG
+647 
-652 TGTARITVTA
+652 
-662 SRRGYRDATT
+662 
-672 SFYVDVNGKTI
+672 
-683 SAPTVYMNYPNGA
+683 
-696 SYTNGS
+696 
-702 WSNQNITFNLTG
+702 
-714 YSSGR
+714 
-719 TAYSYERPAGGSSSQ
+719 
-734 WGNRR
+734 
-739 ELANGTLTISAEGQK
+739 
-754 DYYFFTRGSSGD
+754 
-766 SEATR
+766 
-771 VYTVRID
+771 
-778 KTNPVI
+778 
-784 NSISAP
+784 
-790 NNTLSLR
+790 
-797 VSDALS
+797 
-803 GVANVVV
+803 
-810 LDSNNTRYTP
+810 
-820 VYANGTYTFTP
+820 
-831 AAAGNYR
+831 
-838 AVVTDYAG
+838 
-846 NSVTSNTYS
+846 
-855 MPGTTQP
+855 
-862 DTTPPVI
+862 
-869 TIDSTTTAPQTWQR
+869 
-883 NSFDVKFSVSDSGK
+883 
-897 LKSVTADRGRLTQQ
+897 
-911 TDGSYI
+911 
-917 LSLDEEGQ
+917 
-925 NTYTIT
+925 
-931 AEDESG
+931 
-937 NKQTAQITYYLDET
+937 
-951 NPVIGE
+951 
-957 PTVDKNNE
+957 
-965 VTFTVTDRLSGVV
+965 
-978 ANSIAAVNKS
+978 
-988 NDNDKPPVTHTTGD
+988 
-1002 SYTFTGTAG
+1002 
-1011 AEYNITAMD
+1011 MD
-1020 GAGNTAQASVS
+1020 GAGNTTQKDVQ

-1057 ESGIAQS
+1057 ESGIAKS

-1131 KKESISVAGIDN
+1131 KKESVSVTGIDN
-1143 EKPVIAVTKN
+1143 EKPVIDSIEQTEEKDGARISFKVTDANAV
-1153 EDNVVEFTVKDMNAT
+1153 NVLFNGTTIAANA
-1168 TATFDGS
+1168 DGS
-1175 AVTLKADATPQGLV
+1175 YSVTGIP
-1189 YTGTVASAAAGEHTI
+1189 AGDYTI

-1220 TEKQQ
+1220 AEKQQ
-1225 APTVTVPSN
+1225 APTVTVPSS

-1307 IEEKTNEPPV
+1307 IQEKTNEPPV

-1332 TIPVTVSDPDGNAA
+1332 TIPVTVSDPDGSAA
-1346 NVKLT
+1346 DVKLT

-1562 TPPSIQVTSAN
+1562 TPPSIQVMSAN
-1573 NSWQKSQ
+1573 NTWQKSQ

-1590 SGVSAVQVTR
+1590 SGVSTVQVTK

-1615 IASANGT
+1615 VAAANGT

-1715 LTAGPHT
+1715 LTAGTHT

-1744 QSKQASEQTG
+1744 QTKQASEQTG
-1754 AEEPETSDK
+1754 TEKPETSDK
-1763 QQAETQEQPKE
+1763 QQEETQEQPKE
-1774 KQPAES
+1774 KQSAES

>member
-116 VTTPQQTAAPTT
+116 VTTPQQTAAPTN
-128 TNKTNSSS
+128 TNKTN

-280 VESKDT
+280 VESEDT

-305 TILEEGGLFS
+305 SILEEGGLFS
-315 GSRGFT
+315 NSRGFT

-330 TTLTMKNLALNLL
+330 TTLTMRNLALNLL

-371 GYGQV
+371 GYGQI

-383 DGVYYDAKP
+383 NGVYYDAKP

-397 GRGYASPSKR
+397 GRGYATPSKR

-422 TLYGIADQYLDIG
+422 TLYDIANQYLDIG

-448 LKVTTSNSSVAKV
+448 LRVTTSNASVAKV

-621 DGSSIKATS
+621 DGSSIKASS
-630 SNTSV
+630 SNSSV
-635 ARVSTRRDDTLV
+635 ARVSTRRDDTLI

-734 WGNRR
+734 WGSRR

-754 DYYFFTRGSSGD
+754 DYYFFTRGSAGD

-778 KTNPVI
+778 KTKPVI
-784 NSISAP
+784 DSASVQ

-883 NSFDVKFSVSDSGK
+883 ASFDVKFSVSDSGK

-951 NPVIGE
+951 NPEISYNVNKE
-957 PTVDKNNE
+957 SKLV
-965 VTFTVTDRLSGVV
+965 TVTVADRLSGI
-978 ANSIAAVNKS
+978 NSVK
-988 NDNDKPPVTHTTGD
+988 VTESGADVQLQNPSTNI
-1002 SYTFTGTAG
+1002 YTFTGEAG
-1011 AEYNITAMD
+1011 KTYTVSVMD
-1020 GAGNTAQASVS
+1020 GAGNTTQKDVQ

-1057 ESGIAQS
+1057 ESGIAKS

-1131 KKESISVAGIDN
+1131 EKESISVAGIDN
-1143 EKPVIAVTKN
+1143 EKPVIDSIEQTEEKDGSKISFKVTDANAV
-1153 EDNVVEFTVKDMNAT
+1153 NVL
-1168 TATFDGS
+1168 FDGKTIAANADGS
-1175 AVTLKADATPQGLV
+1175 YSVTGIPAGD
-1189 YTGTVASAAAGEHTI
+1189 YTIA
-1204 TATDAAG
+1204 ATDVAG
-1211 NTATQQVTV
+1211 NTATQKVTV

-1307 IEEKTNEPPV
+1307 IQEKTNEPPV

-1323 QLNAAMTEV
+1323 QLDAAMTEV

-1374 TFTAVDKDGNQATAN
+1374 TFTAADKDGNQATAN

-1477 GIDSTPP
+1477 GIDNTPP
-1484 VIGEPT
+1484 AIGEST

-1496 RKTATVSLS
+1496 RETATVSLS

-1552 ATVQVSGIDL
+1552 RTVQVSGIDL

-1590 SGVSAVQVTR
+1590 SGVSTVQVTK

-1646 TAPAAPSLT
+1646 TAPAAPLLT
-1655 NGGKPVNAYNGKEDS
+1655 NGGKPVNAYNGKADS

-1679 AVSYQKAAEGESP
+1679 AISYQKAVEGESP

-1715 LTAGPHT
+1715 LTAGTHT

-1744 QSKQASEQTG
+1744 QTKQASEQTG
-1754 AEEPETSDK
+1754 TEKPETSDK
-1763 QQAETQEQPKE
+1763 QQEETQEQPKE
-1774 KQPAES
+1774 KQPADS

>member
-116 VTTPQQTAAPTT
+116 VTTPQQTAAPTNT
-128 TNKTNSSS
+128 SKTN

-165 ATAVYQPVGSK
+165 TTAVYQPVGSK
-176 PVEESAAKQLAQPTG
+176 PVEKSAAKQLAQPTG

-280 VESKDT
+280 VESEDT

-315 GSRGFT
+315 NSRGFT

-343 TTRSDCDVVYDDDTI
+343 TTRSDCDIVYDDDTI
-358 INYVYTYAPTDLY
+358 INYVYNYAPTDLY
-371 GYGQV
+371 GYGQI

-397 GRGYASPSKR
+397 GRGYATPSKR

-422 TLYGIADQYLDIG
+422 TLYDIANQYLDIG

-448 LKVTTSNSSVAKV
+448 LRVTTSNASVAKV

-607 IMNRGSERIINVNT
+607 IMNRGSERIINVYT
-621 DGSSIKATS
+621 DGSSIKASS

-635 ARVSTRRDDTLV
+635 ARVSTRRDDTLI

-702 WSNQNITFNLTG
+702 WSNQNITFTLTG

-754 DYYFFTRGSSGD
+754 DYYFFTRGSASD
-766 SEATR
+766 SEATG

-778 KTNPVI
+778 KTKPVI

-831 AAAGNYR
+831 AATGNYR
-838 AVVTDYAG
+838 VVVTDYAG

-883 NSFDVKFSVSDSGK
+883 ASFDVKFSVSDSGK

-951 NPVIGE
+951 NPEINYNVNKE
-957 PTVDKNNE
+957 SKLV
-965 VTFTVTDRLSGVV
+965 TVTVADRLSGI
-978 ANSIAAVNKS
+978 NSVK
-988 NDNDKPPVTHTTGD
+988 VTESGADVQLQNPSTNT
-1002 SYTFTGTAG
+1002 YTFTGTAG
-1011 AEYNITAMD
+1011 KTYTVSVMD

-1057 ESGIAQS
+1057 ESGIAKS

-1143 EKPVIAVTKN
+1143 EKPVISSVEQTQEEGGARISFKVTDANAV
-1153 EDNVVEFTVKDMNAT
+1153 NVLFNGTTIAANA
-1168 TATFDGS
+1168 DGS
-1175 AVTLKADATPQGLV
+1175 YSVTGIPAGD
-1189 YTGTVASAAAGEHTI
+1189 YTIA
-1204 TATDAAG
+1204 ATDAAG
-1211 NTATQQVTV
+1211 NTATQKVTV

-1267 QVTRTAENQYQF
+1267 RVTRTAENQYQF

-1292 TADNLSASVALQVTG
+1292 TADNLSANVALQVTG

-1332 TIPVTVSDPDGNAA
+1332 AIPVTVSDPDGNAA
-1346 NVKLT
+1346 DVKLT

-1463 NALGKTAQTTVTVS
+1463 NELGKTAQTTVTVS
-1477 GIDSTPP
+1477 GIDNTPP
-1484 VIGEPT
+1484 AIGEST

-1573 NSWQKSQ
+1573 NTWQKSQ

-1590 SGVSAVQVTR
+1590 SGISAVQVTK

-1615 IASANGT
+1615 VAAANGT

-1646 TAPAAPSLT
+1646 TAPAAPKLT
-1655 NGGKPVNAYNGKEDS
+1655 NGNSAINPYNTKPDS

-1715 LTAGPHT
+1715 LTAGTHT

-1728 DAAGNESAEVT
+1728 DVAGNESAEVT

-1744 QSKQASEQTG
+1744 QTKQASEQTG
-1754 AEEPETSDK
+1754 TEKPETSDK
-1763 QQAETQEQPKE
+1763 QQEETQEQPKE
-1774 KQPAES
+1774 KQSAES

>member
-24 TLTGCSW
+24 TLTGCGW

-116 VTTPQQTAAPTT
+116 VTTPQQTAAPTNT
-128 TNKTNSSS
+128 SKTN
-136 SSSSSSNTSKTSSTT
+136 SSSNTSKTSSTT

-165 ATAVYQPVGSK
+165 TTAVYQPVGSK

-280 VESKDT
+280 VESEDT

-305 TILEEGGLFS
+305 TILEEGGMFS
-315 GSRGFT
+315 NSRGFT

-371 GYGQV
+371 GYGQI

-397 GRGYASPSKR
+397 GRGYATPSKR

-422 TLYGIADQYLDIG
+422 TLYDIANQYLDIG

-448 LKVTTSNSSVAKV
+448 LRVTTSNASVAKV

-534 SRITLTN
+534 SSITLTN

-607 IMNRGSERIINVNT
+607 IMNRGNERIINVYT
-621 DGSSIKATS
+621 DGSSIKASS

-635 ARVSTRRDDTLV
+635 ARVSTRRDDTLI

-702 WSNQNITFNLTG
+702 WSNQNITFTLTG

-754 DYYFFTRGSSGD
+754 DYYFFTRGSAGD

-778 KTNPVI
+778 KTKPVI
-784 NSISAP
+784 DSASVQ

-831 AAAGNYR
+831 AATGNYR
-838 AVVTDYAG
+838 VVVTDYAG

-883 NSFDVKFSVSDSGK
+883 ASFDVKFSVSDSGK

-951 NPVIGE
+951 NPEINYNVNKE
-957 PTVDKNNE
+957 SKLV
-965 VTFTVTDRLSGVV
+965 TVTVADRLSGI
-978 ANSIAAVNKS
+978 NSVK
-988 NDNDKPPVTHTTGD
+988 VTESGADVQLQNPSTNT
-1002 SYTFTGTAG
+1002 YTFTGTAG
-1011 AEYNITAMD
+1011 KTYTVSVMD

-1057 ESGIAQS
+1057 ERGIAKS

-1131 KKESISVAGIDN
+1131 KKESVSVTGIDN
-1143 EKPVIAVTKN
+1143 EKPVIDSIEQTEEK
-1153 EDNVVEFTVKDMNAT
+1153 
-1168 TATFDGS
+1168 DGS
-1175 AVTLKADATPQGLV
+1175 KISFKVTDANAVNVLFNGTTIAANADGSYSVTGIPAGD
-1189 YTGTVASAAAGEHTI
+1189 YTIA
-1204 TATDAAG
+1204 ATDAAG
-1211 NTATQQVTV
+1211 NTATQKVTV

-1267 QVTRTAENQYQF
+1267 RVTRTAENQYQF

-1323 QLNAAMTEV
+1323 QLDAAMTEV
-1332 TIPVTVSDPDGNAA
+1332 TIPVTVSDPDGSAA
-1346 NVKLT
+1346 DVKLT

-1562 TPPSIQVTSAN
+1562 TPPSIQVMSAN
-1573 NSWQKSQ
+1573 NTWQKSQ

-1590 SGVSAVQVTR
+1590 SGVSTVQVTK

-1646 TAPAAPSLT
+1646 TAPAAPKLT
-1655 NGGKPVNAYNGKEDS
+1655 NGNSAINPYNTKPDS
-1670 VYKTDATSF
+1670 IYKTDATSF

-1703 YTALSADAPKVT
+1703 YTALSAEAPKVT
-1715 LTAGPHT
+1715 LTAGTHT

-1744 QSKQASEQTG
+1744 QTKQASEQTG
-1754 AEEPETSDK
+1754 TEKPETSDK
-1763 QQAETQEQPKE
+1763 QQEETQEQPKE
-1774 KQPAES
+1774 KQSAES

>member
-116 VTTPQQTAAPTT
+116 VTTPQQTAAPTN
-128 TNKTNSSS
+128 TNKTN

-165 ATAVYQPVGSK
+165 TTAVYQPVGSK
-176 PVEESAAKQLAQPTG
+176 PVEKSAAKQLAQPTG

-315 GSRGFT
+315 NSRGFT

-358 INYVYTYAPTDLY
+358 INYVYNYAPTDLY
-371 GYGQV
+371 GYGQI

-397 GRGYASPSKR
+397 GRGYATPSKR

-422 TLYGIADQYLDIG
+422 TLYDIANQYLDIG

-448 LKVTTSNSSVAKV
+448 LRVTTSNASVAKV

-607 IMNRGSERIINVNT
+607 IMNRGSERIINVYT
-621 DGSSIKATS
+621 DGSSIKASS
-630 SNTSV
+630 SNSSV
-635 ARVSTRRDDTLV
+635 ARVSTRRDDTLI

-739 ELANGTLTISAEGQK
+739 ELPDGILTIRDEGQK
-754 DYYFFTRGSSGD
+754 DYYFFTRGSAGD
-766 SEATR
+766 SEATG

-778 KTNPVI
+778 KTKP
-784 NSISAP
+784 SITETSASG
-790 NNTLSLR
+790 NTLSFK
-797 VSDALS
+797 VSDSLS
-803 GVANVVV
+803 GVASVVV
-810 LDSNNTRYTP
+810 KNAANTSYTP
-820 VYANGTYTFTP
+820 TLTNGTYTFSPTD
-831 AAAGNYR
+831 AG
-838 AVVTDYAG
+838 
-846 NSVTSNTYS
+846 
-855 MPGTTQP
+855 
-862 DTTPPVI
+862 
-869 TIDSTTTAPQTWQR
+869 
-883 NSFDVKFSVSDSGK
+883 
-897 LKSVTADRGRLTQQ
+897 
-911 TDGSYI
+911 
-917 LSLDEEGQ
+917 E
-925 NTYTIT
+925 YT
-931 AEDESG
+931 
-937 NKQTAQITYYLDET
+937 
-951 NPVIGE
+951 V
-957 PTVDKNNE
+957 
-965 VTFTVTDRLSGVV
+965 FVTDRAGNTAQSGPYSLSGTSKPDTEKPAITLEKVNQEGWHKAAPTV
-978 ANSIAAVNKS
+978 KFKVTDNSAIKEVKVNNTVLTIGADGFYAFSANEEGNPSSYQITATDASGNTVTQTVTIYLDMTVPEIEAKVDDNVKTKVIITT
-988 NDNDKPPVTHTTGD
+988 NDNLSGIAKVEATAPNETPVEATKQSGD
-1002 SYTFTGTAG
+1002 SYTFTGEAG
-1011 AEYNITAMD
+1011 KTYIVSVMD
-1020 GAGNTAQASVS
+1020 GAGNIAQTSVS
-1031 IPQDTT
+1031 IPPEESTD
-1037 TTPQPPAQ
+1037 PQLPASER
-1045 GTITLSKISVSD
+1045 ITLSEISVSN
-1057 ESGIAQS
+1057 ESGIAKS
-1064 KTISFQIEQNLQ
+1064 KTLSFQIEQNLQ
-1076 PGETLNV
+1076 AGETLNV

-1094 AAATQSGNSTNY
+1094 AAATQSGNKTSY
-1106 SVEVSEDGTYE
+1106 SVEVSENGIYE

-1131 KKESISVAGIDN
+1131 KKESISVTGIDN
-1143 EKPVIAVTKN
+1143 EKPVIDSVNQTEEATGARISFKVTDANAV
-1153 EDNVVEFTVKDMNAT
+1153 NVLFEGTTIAANA
-1168 TATFDGS
+1168 DGS
-1175 AVTLKADATPQGLV
+1175 YSVTGIP
-1189 YTGTVASAAAGEHTI
+1189 AGDYTI
-1204 TATDAAG
+1204 TATDVAG
-1211 NTATQQVTV
+1211 NTATQKVTV

-1323 QLNAAMTEV
+1323 QLDAAMTEV
-1332 TIPVTVSDPDGNAA
+1332 TIPVTVSDPDGSAA
-1346 NVKLT
+1346 DVKLT

-1447 YLLTTSANGTY
+1447 YLLTTSVNGTY

-1477 GIDSTPP
+1477 GIDNTPP
-1484 VIGEPT
+1484 VIGEPA

-1590 SGVSAVQVTR
+1590 SGVSAVQVTK

-1633 QSTQSVTITMVDA
+1633 PNTRSVTITMVDA
-1646 TAPAAPSLT
+1646 AAPAAPLLT
-1655 NGGKPVNAYNGKEDS
+1655 NGGKPVNAYNGKADS

-1679 AVSYQKAAEGESP
+1679 AISYQKTAEGESP

-1715 LTAGPHT
+1715 LTAGTHT

-1744 QSKQASEQTG
+1744 QTKQASEQTG
-1754 AEEPETSDK
+1754 TEKPETSDK
-1763 QQAETQEQPKE
+1763 QQEETQEQPKE
-1774 KQPAES
+1774 KQPADF

>member
-116 VTTPQQTAAPTT
+116 VTTPQQTAAPTN
-128 TNKTNSSS
+128 TNKTN
-136 SSSSSSNTSKTSSTT
+136 SSSNTSKTSSTT

-165 ATAVYQPVGSK
+165 TTAVYQPVGSK
-176 PVEESAAKQLAQPTG
+176 PVEKSAAKQLAQPTG

-305 TILEEGGLFS
+305 TILEEGGMFS

-330 TTLTMKNLALNLL
+330 TTLTMRNLALNLL

-371 GYGQV
+371 GYGQI

-397 GRGYASPSKR
+397 GRGYATPSKR

-422 TLYGIADQYLDIG
+422 TLYDIANQYLDIG

-448 LKVTTSNSSVAKV
+448 LRVTTSNASVAKV

-502 RDNTTQTVQLSGISN
+502 RDDTTQTVQLSGISN

-630 SNTSV
+630 SNSSV
-635 ARVSTRRDDTLV
+635 ARVSTRRDDTLI

-672 SFYVDVNGKTI
+672 SFYVDVNGKII

-739 ELANGTLTISAEGQK
+739 ELANGTLTINAEGQK
-754 DYYFFTRGSSGD
+754 DYYFFTRGSAGD

-778 KTNPVI
+778 KTKPVI
-784 NSISAP
+784 DSISAP

-862 DTTPPVI
+862 DTDKPVI
-869 TIDSTTTAPQTWQR
+869 TLESVNQSSWHKDAPI
-883 NSFDVKFSVSDSGK
+883 VKFKVTDNGAIKEVKVNNTTLTVGADGFYAFSANEEGNPASYQITATDANGNTATQQVTIYLDMTVPTVTAKVDDNNQTKVIITATDTLSSIAKVKANATDGTPA
-897 LKSVTADRGRLTQQ
+897 SVT
-911 TDGSYI
+911 
-917 LSLDEEGQ
+917 
-925 NTYTIT
+925 
-931 AEDESG
+931 
-937 NKQTAQITYYLDET
+937 KET
-951 NPVIGE
+951 NG
-957 PTVDKNNE
+957 T
-965 VTFTVTDRLSGVV
+965 
-978 ANSIAAVNKS
+978 
-988 NDNDKPPVTHTTGD
+988 
-1002 SYTFTGTAG
+1002 YTFTGTAG
-1011 AEYNITAMD
+1011 KTYTVSVMD
-1020 GAGNTAQASVS
+1020 GAGNTTQKDVQ

-1057 ESGIAQS
+1057 PDGIAQS

-1083 TVQKQGGAQLN
+1083 TVQKQGGAKLN

-1106 SVEVSEDGTYE
+1106 SVEVSENGTYE

-1143 EKPVIAVTKN
+1143 EKPVITVTKN
-1153 EDNVVEFTVKDMNAT
+1153 EDGAVEFTVKDMNAT

-1175 AVTLKADATPQGLV
+1175 AVTLKTDATSQGLV

-1307 IEEKTNEPPV
+1307 IQEKTNEPPV

-1332 TIPVTVSDPDGNAA
+1332 TIPVTASDPDGSAA
-1346 NVKLT
+1346 DVKLT
-1351 ASGGSLTGEGGS
+1351 ASGGTLTGEGGS

-1414 ATAAITADPNGGAAI
+1414 ATAAISADPNGGAAI

-1562 TPPSIQVTSAN
+1562 TPPSIQVMSAN
-1573 NSWQKSQ
+1573 NTWQKSQ

-1633 QSTQSVTITMVDA
+1633 QSTQSVTITTVDA

-1679 AVSYQKAAEGESP
+1679 AVSYQKAVEGESP

-1703 YTALSADAPKVT
+1703 YAALSAEAPKVT
-1715 LTAGPHT
+1715 LTAGTHT

-1744 QSKQASEQTG
+1744 QTKQASEQTG
-1754 AEEPETSDK
+1754 TEKPETSDK
-1763 QQAETQEQPKE
+1763 QQEETQEQPKE
-1774 KQPAES
+1774 KQSAES

>member
-94 DTTTTET
+94 DTTTTGT

-116 VTTPQQTAAPTT
+116 VTTPQQTAAPTN
-128 TNKTNSSS
+128 TNKTN
-136 SSSSSSNTSKTSSTT
+136 SSSNTSKTSSTT

-165 ATAVYQPVGSK
+165 TTAVYQPVGSK
-176 PVEESAAKQLAQPTG
+176 PVEKSAAKQLAQPTG

-305 TILEEGGLFS
+305 TILEEGGMFS

-330 TTLTMKNLALNLL
+330 TTLTMRNLALNLL

-371 GYGQV
+371 GYGQI

-383 DGVYYDAKP
+383 NGVYYDAKP

-397 GRGYASPSKR
+397 GRGYATPSKR

-422 TLYGIADQYLDIG
+422 TLYDIANQYLDIG

-448 LKVTTSNSSVAKV
+448 LRVTTSNASVAKV

-607 IMNRGSERIINVNT
+607 IMNRGSERIINVYT
-621 DGSSIKATS
+621 DGSSIKASS

-635 ARVSTRRDDTLV
+635 ARVSTRRDDTLI

-754 DYYFFTRGSSGD
+754 DYYFFTRGSAGD

-778 KTNPVI
+778 KTKPVI
-784 NSISAP
+784 DSASVQ

-883 NSFDVKFSVSDSGK
+883 ASFDVKFSVSDSGK

-951 NPVIGE
+951 NPEINYNVNKE
-957 PTVDKNNE
+957 SKLV
-965 VTFTVTDRLSGVV
+965 TVTVADRLSGI
-978 ANSIAAVNKS
+978 NSVK
-988 NDNDKPPVTHTTGD
+988 VTESGADVQLQNPSTNI
-1002 SYTFTGTAG
+1002 YTFTGEAG
-1011 AEYNITAMD
+1011 KTYMVTAMD
-1020 GAGNTAQASVS
+1020 GAGNTTQKDVQ

-1057 ESGIAQS
+1057 PDGIAQS

-1131 KKESISVAGIDN
+1131 KKESISVTGIDN
-1143 EKPVIAVTKN
+1143 EKPVIDSIEQTEEK
-1153 EDNVVEFTVKDMNAT
+1153 
-1168 TATFDGS
+1168 DGS
-1175 AVTLKADATPQGLV
+1175 KISFKVTDANAVNVLFNGTTIAANADGSYSV
-1189 YTGTVASAAAGEHTI
+1189 TGIPAGDYII

-1220 TEKQQ
+1220 AEKQQ

-1346 NVKLT
+1346 DVKLT

-1395 IGNIAPAI
+1395 IGNITPAI

-1414 ATAAITADPNGGAAI
+1414 ATAIITADPNGGAAI

-1477 GIDSTPP
+1477 GIDNTPP
-1484 VIGEPT
+1484 AIGEPA
-1490 VSYSED
+1490 VSYSDD

-1562 TPPSIQVTSAN
+1562 TPPSIQVMSAN
-1573 NSWQKSQ
+1573 NTWQKSQ

-1590 SGVSAVQVTR
+1590 SGVSTVQVTK

-1615 IASANGT
+1615 VAAANGT

-1715 LTAGPHT
+1715 LTAGTHT

-1744 QSKQASEQTG
+1744 QTKQASEQTG
-1754 AEEPETSDK
+1754 TEKPETSDK
-1763 QQAETQEQPKE
+1763 QQEETQEQPKE
-1774 KQPAES
+1774 KQSAES

>member
-94 DTTTTET
+94 ETTTTGT

-116 VTTPQQTAAPTT
+116 VTTPQQTAAPTN
-128 TNKTNSSS
+128 TNKTN

-165 ATAVYQPVGSK
+165 TTAVYQPVGSK

-315 GSRGFT
+315 NSRGFT

-330 TTLTMKNLALNLL
+330 TTLTMRNLALNLL

-371 GYGQV
+371 GYGQI

-383 DGVYYDAKP
+383 NGVYYDAKP

-397 GRGYASPSKR
+397 GRGYATPSKR

-422 TLYGIADQYLDIG
+422 TLYDISNQYLDIG

-448 LKVTTSNSSVAKV
+448 LRVTTSNASVAKV
-461 TYSTAKSHITMTG
+461 TYSTSKSHITMTG

-607 IMNRGSERIINVNT
+607 IMNRGNERIINVNT
-621 DGSSIKATS
+621 DGSSIKASS

-635 ARVSTRRDDTLV
+635 ARVSTRRDDTLI

-734 WGNRR
+734 WGSRR

-778 KTNPVI
+778 KTKPVI
-784 NSISAP
+784 DSASVQ

-820 VYANGTYTFTP
+820 VYANSIYTFTP
-831 AAAGNYR
+831 AAAGYYR

-846 NSVTSNTYS
+846 NSVTIGPYS
-855 MPGTTQP
+855 LQNPGNP
-862 DTTPPVI
+862 DHTPPVI
-869 TIDSTTTAPQTWQR
+869 NISQNVDQTKWQKA
-883 NSFDVKFSVSDSGK
+883 DGEVKFIVTDSSPIQ
-897 LKSVTADRGRLTQQ
+897 SVTVDQGNLKQEE
-911 TDGSYI
+911 DGSYTLK
-917 LSLDEEGQ
+917 LSLEGK
-925 NTYTIT
+925 NVYTIKAT
-931 AEDESG
+931 DAIDNYAVTS
-937 NKQTAQITYYLDET
+937 ITYYLDKT

-965 VTFTVTDRLSGVV
+965 VTFTVTDRLSGIVT
-978 ANSIAAVNKS
+978 NSITAVNKADS
-988 NDNDKPPVTHTTGD
+988 NDKKDVTSATGD
-1002 SYTFTGTAG
+1002 RYTFTGEAG
-1011 AEYNITAMD
+1011 KTYTVSVMD
-1020 GAGNTAQASVS
+1020 GAGNRTQKDVQ

-1057 ESGIAQS
+1057 PDGIAQS

-1131 KKESISVAGIDN
+1131 KKESVSVTGIDN
-1143 EKPVIAVTKN
+1143 EKPVIDSIEQTEEK
-1153 EDNVVEFTVKDMNAT
+1153 
-1168 TATFDGS
+1168 DGS
-1175 AVTLKADATPQGLV
+1175 KISFKVTDANAVNVLFNGTTIAANADGSYSV
-1189 YTGTVASAAAGEHTI
+1189 TGIPAGDYII
-1204 TATDAAG
+1204 TATNAAG
-1211 NTATQQVTV
+1211 NTATQKVTV
-1220 TEKQQ
+1220 TKKQQ

-1267 QVTRTAENQYQF
+1267 RVTRTAENQYQF

-1307 IEEKTNEPPV
+1307 IQEKTNEPPV

-1332 TIPVTVSDPDGNAA
+1332 TIPVTVSDPNGSAA
-1346 NVKLT
+1346 DVTLT

-1374 TFTAVDKDGNQATAN
+1374 IFTAADKDGNQATAN

-1403 RAGQPQVSAGT
+1403 RAGQPQVSSGT

-1447 YLLTTSANGTY
+1447 YLLTTSVNGTY

-1477 GIDSTPP
+1477 GIDNTPP
-1484 VIGEPT
+1484 VIGEPA
-1490 VSYSED
+1490 VSYSKD

-1518 GIEMSASGGSYQASV
+1518 GIEMSASGGSYQALV

-1552 ATVQVSGIDL
+1552 TTVQVSGIDL

-1590 SGVSAVQVTR
+1590 SGVSTVQVTK

-1615 IASANGT
+1615 VAAANGT

-1646 TAPAAPSLT
+1646 TAPAAPKLT
-1655 NGGKPVNAYNGKEDS
+1655 NGNSAINPYNTKPDS

-1679 AVSYQKAAEGESP
+1679 AISYQKAVEGESP

-1703 YTALSADAPKVT
+1703 YTALSAEAPKVT
-1715 LTAGPHT
+1715 LTVGTHT

-1744 QSKQASEQTG
+1744 QSKQASEQIGT
-1754 AEEPETSDK
+1754 EKPETSDK
-1763 QQAETQEQPKE
+1763 QQEETQEQPKE

>member
-94 DTTTTET
+94 DTTTTGT

-116 VTTPQQTAAPTT
+116 VTTPQQTAAPTN
-128 TNKTNSSS
+128 TNKTN
-136 SSSSSSNTSKTSSTT
+136 SSSNTSKTSSTT

-165 ATAVYQPVGSK
+165 TTAVYQPVGSK
-176 PVEESAAKQLAQPTG
+176 PVEKSAAKQLAQPTG

-305 TILEEGGLFS
+305 TILEEGGMFS
-315 GSRGFT
+315 NSRGFT

-371 GYGQV
+371 GYGQI

-383 DGVYYDAKP
+383 NGVYYDAKP

-407 IYSGGSGSSDQTKKV
+407 VYSNGSGSGSSSQTKKV

-597 KVIIRKISDQ
+597 KVIIRRISDQ

-702 WSNQNITFNLTG
+702 WSNQNITFTLTG

-778 KTNPVI
+778 KTKPVI
-784 NSISAP
+784 DSASVQ

-883 NSFDVKFSVSDSGK
+883 ASFDVKFSVSDSGK

-951 NPVIGE
+951 NPEISYNVNKE
-957 PTVDKNNE
+957 SKLV
-965 VTFTVTDRLSGVV
+965 TVTVADRLSGI
-978 ANSIAAVNKS
+978 NSVK
-988 NDNDKPPVTHTTGD
+988 VTESGADVQLQNPSTNI
-1002 SYTFTGTAG
+1002 YTFTGEAG
-1011 AEYNITAMD
+1011 KTYTVSVMD
-1020 GAGNTAQASVS
+1020 GAGNTTQKDVQ

-1057 ESGIAQS
+1057 ESGIAKS

-1131 KKESISVAGIDN
+1131 EKESISVAGIDN
-1143 EKPVIAVTKN
+1143 EKPVIDSIEQTEEKDGSKISFKVTDANAV
-1153 EDNVVEFTVKDMNAT
+1153 NVL
-1168 TATFDGS
+1168 FDGKTIAANADGS
-1175 AVTLKADATPQGLV
+1175 YSVTGIPAGD
-1189 YTGTVASAAAGEHTI
+1189 YTIA
-1204 TATDAAG
+1204 ATDVAG
-1211 NTATQQVTV
+1211 NTATQKVTV

-1307 IEEKTNEPPV
+1307 IQEKTNEPPV

-1323 QLNAAMTEV
+1323 QLDAAMTEV

-1374 TFTAVDKDGNQATAN
+1374 TFTAADKDGNQATAN

-1477 GIDSTPP
+1477 GIDNTPP
-1484 VIGEPT
+1484 AIGEST

-1496 RKTATVSLS
+1496 RETATVSLS

-1552 ATVQVSGIDL
+1552 RTVQVSGIDL

-1590 SGVSAVQVTR
+1590 SGVSTVQVTK

-1646 TAPAAPSLT
+1646 TAPAAPLLT
-1655 NGGKPVNAYNGKEDS
+1655 NGGKPVNAYNGKADS

-1679 AVSYQKAAEGESP
+1679 AISYQKAVEGESP

-1715 LTAGPHT
+1715 LTAGTHT

-1744 QSKQASEQTG
+1744 QTKQASEQTG
-1754 AEEPETSDK
+1754 TEKPETSDK
-1763 QQAETQEQPKE
+1763 QQEETQEQPKE
-1774 KQPAES
+1774 KQPADS

>member
-94 DTTTTET
+94 DTTTTGT

-116 VTTPQQTAAPTT
+116 VTTPQQTAAPTN
-128 TNKTNSSS
+128 TNKTN

-165 ATAVYQPVGSK
+165 TTAVYQPVGSK
-176 PVEESAAKQLAQPTG
+176 PVDESAAQQLAQPTG

-305 TILEEGGLFS
+305 TILEEGGMFS
-315 GSRGFT
+315 NSRGFT

-371 GYGQV
+371 GYGQI

-407 IYSGGSGSSDQTKKV
+407 VYSNGSGSGSSSQTKKV

-448 LKVTTSNSSVAKV
+448 LRVTTSNASVAKV

-502 RDNTTQTVQLSGISN
+502 RDDTTQTVQLSGISN

-534 SRITLTN
+534 SSITLTN

-607 IMNRGSERIINVNT
+607 IMNRGNERIINVNT
-621 DGSSIKATS
+621 DGSSIKASS

-702 WSNQNITFNLTG
+702 WSNQNITFTLTG

-754 DYYFFTRGSSGD
+754 DYYFFTRGSAGD

-778 KTNPVI
+778 KTKPVI
-784 NSISAP
+784 DSASVQ

-831 AAAGNYR
+831 AATGNYR
-838 AVVTDYAG
+838 VVVTDYAG

-883 NSFDVKFSVSDSGK
+883 ASFDVKFSVSDSGK

-951 NPVIGE
+951 NPEINYNVNKE
-957 PTVDKNNE
+957 SKLV
-965 VTFTVTDRLSGVV
+965 TVTVADRLSGI
-978 ANSIAAVNKS
+978 NSVK
-988 NDNDKPPVTHTTGD
+988 VTESGADVQLQNPSTNT
-1002 SYTFTGTAG
+1002 YTFTGTAG
-1011 AEYNITAMD
+1011 KTYTVSVMD

-1057 ESGIAQS
+1057 ERGIAKS

-1106 SVEVSEDGTYE
+1106 SVEVNENGTYE

-1131 KKESISVAGIDN
+1131 EKESIPVTGIDN
-1143 EKPVIAVTKN
+1143 EKPVIDSVNQTEEATGARISFKVTDANAV
-1153 EDNVVEFTVKDMNAT
+1153 NVLFEGTTIAANA
-1168 TATFDGS
+1168 DGS
-1175 AVTLKADATPQGLV
+1175 YSVTGIP
-1189 YTGTVASAAAGEHTI
+1189 AGDYTI

-1211 NTATQQVTV
+1211 NTASQQVTV
-1220 TEKQQ
+1220 AEKQQ
-1225 APTVTVPSN
+1225 APTVTVPSS

-1267 QVTRTAENQYQF
+1267 RVTRTAENQYQF

-1307 IEEKTNEPPV
+1307 IQEKTNEPPV

-1332 TIPVTVSDPDGNAA
+1332 AIPVTVSDPDGSAA
-1346 NVKLT
+1346 DVKLT
-1351 ASGGSLTGEGGS
+1351 ASGGTLTGEGGS

-1403 RAGQPQVSAGT
+1403 RAGQPQVSSGT
-1414 ATAAITADPNGGAAI
+1414 ATAAISADPNGGAAI

-1463 NALGKTAQTTVTVS
+1463 NELGKTAQTTVTVS

-1484 VIGEPT
+1484 AIGEPT
-1490 VSYSED
+1490 VSYSKD

-1538 YTVVAVDQAGNQQS
+1538 YTVVSVDQAGNQQS

-1573 NSWQKSQ
+1573 NTWQKSQ

-1590 SGVSAVQVTR
+1590 SGVSTVQVTK

-1615 IASANGT
+1615 VAAANGT

-1646 TAPAAPSLT
+1646 TAPAAPKLT
-1655 NGGKPVNAYNGKEDS
+1655 NGNSAINPYNTKPDS

-1679 AVSYQKAAEGESP
+1679 AVSYQKAVEGESP

-1703 YTALSADAPKVT
+1703 YTALSAEAPKVT
-1715 LTAGPHT
+1715 LTVGTHT

-1744 QSKQASEQTG
+1744 QSKQASEQIGT
-1754 AEEPETSDK
+1754 EKPETSDK
-1763 QQAETQEQPKE
+1763 QQEETQEQPKE

>member
-94 DTTTTET
+94 DTTTTGT

-116 VTTPQQTAAPTT
+116 VTTQQQTAAPTN
-128 TNKTNSSS
+128 TNKTN
-136 SSSSSSNTSKTSSTT
+136 SSSNTSKTSSTT

-165 ATAVYQPVGSK
+165 TTAVYQPVGSK
-176 PVEESAAKQLAQPTG
+176 PVEKSAAKQLAQPTG

-280 VESKDT
+280 VESEDT

-305 TILEEGGLFS
+305 TILEEGGMFS

-330 TTLTMKNLALNLL
+330 TTLTMRNLALNLL

-371 GYGQV
+371 GYGQI

-383 DGVYYDAKP
+383 NGVYYDAKP

-397 GRGYASPSKR
+397 GRGYATPSKR

-422 TLYGIADQYLDIG
+422 TLYDIANQYLDIG

-448 LKVTTSNSSVAKV
+448 LRVTTSNASVAKV

-621 DGSSIKATS
+621 DGSSIKASS

-635 ARVSTRRDDTLV
+635 ARVSTRRDDTLI

-702 WSNQNITFNLTG
+702 WSNQNITFTLTG

-754 DYYFFTRGSSGD
+754 DYYFFTRGSAGD

-778 KTNPVI
+778 KTKPVI
-784 NSISAP
+784 DSASVQ

-883 NSFDVKFSVSDSGK
+883 ASFDVKFSVSDSGK
-897 LKSVTADRGRLTQQ
+897 LKSVTADRGTLTQQ

-917 LSLDEEGQ
+917 LSLDEEGK
-925 NTYTIT
+925 NIYTVT

-951 NPVIGE
+951 NPEINYNVNKE
-957 PTVDKNNE
+957 SKLV
-965 VTFTVTDRLSGVV
+965 TVTVADRLSGI
-978 ANSIAAVNKS
+978 NSVK
-988 NDNDKPPVTHTTGD
+988 VTESGADVQLQNPSTNI
-1002 SYTFTGTAG
+1002 YTFTGEAG
-1011 AEYNITAMD
+1011 KTYMVTAMD
-1020 GAGNTAQASVS
+1020 GAGNTTQKDVQ

-1057 ESGIAQS
+1057 ERGIAKS

-1131 KKESISVAGIDN
+1131 KKESISVTGIDN
-1143 EKPVIAVTKN
+1143 EKPVIDSIEQTEEK
-1153 EDNVVEFTVKDMNAT
+1153 
-1168 TATFDGS
+1168 DGS
-1175 AVTLKADATPQGLV
+1175 KISFKVTDANAVNVLFEGTTIAANADGSYSV
-1189 YTGTVASAAAGEHTI
+1189 TGIPAGDYTI

-1307 IEEKTNEPPV
+1307 IQEKTNEPPV

-1332 TIPVTVSDPDGNAA
+1332 TIPVTVSDPDGSAA
-1346 NVKLT
+1346 DVKLT
-1351 ASGGSLTGEGGS
+1351 ASGGTLTGEGGS

-1403 RAGQPQVSAGT
+1403 RAGQPQVSSGT

-1463 NALGKTAQTTVTVS
+1463 NELGKTAQTTVTVS
-1477 GIDSTPP
+1477 GIDNTPP
-1484 VIGEPT
+1484 AIGEPT

-1518 GIEMSASGGSYQASV
+1518 GIEMSASGGSYQALV

-1552 ATVQVSGIDL
+1552 TTVQVSGIDL

-1590 SGVSAVQVTR
+1590 SGVSTVQVTK

-1615 IASANGT
+1615 VAAANGT

-1646 TAPAAPSLT
+1646 TAPAAPLLT

-1715 LTAGPHT
+1715 LTAGTHT

-1744 QSKQASEQTG
+1744 QTKQASEQTG
-1754 AEEPETSDK
+1754 TEKPETSDK
-1763 QQAETQEQPKE
+1763 QQEETQEQPKE
-1774 KQPAES
+1774 KQSAES

>member
-94 DTTTTET
+94 ETTTTGT

-116 VTTPQQTAAPTT
+116 VTTPQQTAAPTN
-128 TNKTNSSS
+128 TNKTN

-165 ATAVYQPVGSK
+165 TTAVYQPVGSK
-176 PVEESAAKQLAQPTG
+176 PVEKSAAKQLAQPTG

-315 GSRGFT
+315 NSRGFT

-330 TTLTMKNLALNLL
+330 TTLTMRNLALNLL

-371 GYGQV
+371 GYGQI

-383 DGVYYDAKP
+383 NGVYYDAKP

-397 GRGYASPSKR
+397 GRGYATPSKR

-422 TLYGIADQYLDIG
+422 TLYDIANQYLDIG

-448 LKVTTSNSSVAKV
+448 LRVTTSNASVAKV

-502 RDNTTQTVQLSGISN
+502 RDDTTQTVQLSGISN

-534 SRITLTN
+534 SSITLTN

-607 IMNRGSERIINVNT
+607 IMNRGSERIINVYT
-621 DGSSIKATS
+621 DGSSIKASS

-635 ARVSTRRDDTLV
+635 ARVSTRRDDTLI

-702 WSNQNITFNLTG
+702 WSNQNITFTLTG

-734 WGNRR
+734 WGSRR

-778 KTNPVI
+778 KTKPVI
-784 NSISAP
+784 DSASVQ

-831 AAAGNYR
+831 AATGNYR
-838 AVVTDYAG
+838 VVVTDYAG

-883 NSFDVKFSVSDSGK
+883 ASFDVKFSVSDSGK

-951 NPVIGE
+951 NPEINYNVNKE
-957 PTVDKNNE
+957 SKLV
-965 VTFTVTDRLSGVV
+965 TVTVADRLSGI
-978 ANSIAAVNKS
+978 NSVK
-988 NDNDKPPVTHTTGD
+988 VTESGADVQLQNPSTNT
-1002 SYTFTGTAG
+1002 YTFTGTAG
-1011 AEYNITAMD
+1011 KTYTVSVMD

-1037 TTPQPPAQ
+1037 TTPQLPAQ

-1131 KKESISVAGIDN
+1131 KKESISVTGIDN
-1143 EKPVIAVTKN
+1143 EKPVISSVEQTQEEGGARISFKVTDANAV
-1153 EDNVVEFTVKDMNAT
+1153 NVLFEGTTIAANA
-1168 TATFDGS
+1168 DGS
-1175 AVTLKADATPQGLV
+1175 YSVTGIP
-1189 YTGTVASAAAGEHTI
+1189 AGDYTI

-1220 TEKQQ
+1220 AEKQQ
-1225 APTVTVPSN
+1225 PPTVTVPSN

-1323 QLNAAMTEV
+1323 QLDAAMTEV
-1332 TIPVTVSDPDGNAA
+1332 TIPVTVSDPDGSAA
-1346 NVKLT
+1346 DVKLT

-1562 TPPSIQVTSAN
+1562 TPPSIQVMSAN
-1573 NSWQKSQ
+1573 NTWQKSQ

-1590 SGVSAVQVTR
+1590 SGVSAVQVTK

-1615 IASANGT
+1615 VAAANGT

-1646 TAPAAPSLT
+1646 TAPAAPLLT

-1670 VYKTDATSF
+1670 IYKTDATSF

-1715 LTAGPHT
+1715 LTAGTHT

-1744 QSKQASEQTG
+1744 QTKQASEQTG
-1754 AEEPETSDK
+1754 TEKPETSDK
-1763 QQAETQEQPKE
+1763 QQEETQEQPKE

>member
-116 VTTPQQTAAPTT
+116 VTTPQQTAAPTN
-128 TNKTNSSS
+128 TNKTN

-165 ATAVYQPVGSK
+165 TTAVYQPVGSK
-176 PVEESAAKQLAQPTG
+176 PVEKSAAKQLAQPTG

-305 TILEEGGLFS
+305 TILEEGGMFS

-330 TTLTMKNLALNLL
+330 TTLTMRNLALNLL

-371 GYGQV
+371 GYGQI

-397 GRGYASPSKR
+397 GRGYATPSKR

-422 TLYGIADQYLDIG
+422 TLYDIANQYLDIG

-448 LKVTTSNSSVAKV
+448 LRVTTSNASVAKV

-502 RDNTTQTVQLSGISN
+502 RDDTTQTVQLSGISN

-621 DGSSIKATS
+621 DGSSIKASS
-630 SNTSV
+630 SNSSV
-635 ARVSTRRDDTLV
+635 ARVSTRRDDTLI

-702 WSNQNITFNLTG
+702 WSNQNITFTLTG

-754 DYYFFTRGSSGD
+754 DYYFFTRGSAGD
-766 SEATR
+766 SEATG

-778 KTNPVI
+778 KTKPVI
-784 NSISAP
+784 DSASVQ

-831 AAAGNYR
+831 AAAGHYR

-846 NSVTSNTYS
+846 NSVTIGPYS
-855 MPGTTQP
+855 LQNPGNP
-862 DTTPPVI
+862 DHTPPVI
-869 TIDSTTTAPQTWQR
+869 NISQNVDQTKWQKA
-883 NSFDVKFSVSDSGK
+883 DGEVKFTVTDSSPIQ
-897 LKSVTADRGRLTQQ
+897 SVTVDQGNLKQEE
-911 TDGSYI
+911 DGSYTLK
-917 LSLDEEGQ
+917 LSLEGK
-925 NTYTIT
+925 NVYTIKAT
-931 AEDESG
+931 DAIDNYAVTS
-937 NKQTAQITYYLDET
+937 ITYYLDKT
-951 NPVIGE
+951 NPAIGE
-957 PTVDKNNE
+957 MTVDENE

-1011 AEYNITAMD
+1011 AVYTITVMD
-1020 GAGNTAQASVS
+1020 GAGNTTQKDVQ

-1045 GTITLSKISVSD
+1045 GTIALSKISVSD

-1083 TVQKQGGAQLN
+1083 TVQKQGGAKLN

-1106 SVEVSEDGTYE
+1106 SVEVSENGTYE

-1143 EKPVIAVTKN
+1143 EKPVITVTKN
-1153 EDNVVEFTVKDMNAT
+1153 EDGAVEFTVKDMNAT

-1175 AVTLKADATPQGLV
+1175 AVTLKTDATSQGLV

-1307 IEEKTNEPPV
+1307 IQEKTNEPPV

-1346 NVKLT
+1346 DVTLSV
-1351 ASGGSLTGEGGS
+1351 SGGTLTGEGGS

-1463 NALGKTAQTTVTVS
+1463 NELGKTAQTTVTVS

-1484 VIGEPT
+1484 VIGEPA

-1552 ATVQVSGIDL
+1552 RTVQVSGIDL
-1562 TPPSIQVTSAN
+1562 TPPSIQVMSAN
-1573 NSWQKSQ
+1573 NTWQKSQ

-1590 SGVSAVQVTR
+1590 SGVSTVQVTK

-1646 TAPAAPSLT
+1646 TAPAAPLLT
-1655 NGGKPVNAYNGKEDS
+1655 NGGKPVNAYNGKADS

-1679 AVSYQKAAEGESP
+1679 AVSYQKAVEGESP

-1703 YTALSADAPKVT
+1703 YTALSAEAPKVT
-1715 LTAGPHT
+1715 LTAGTHT

-1744 QSKQASEQTG
+1744 QTKQASEQTG
-1754 AEEPETSDK
+1754 TEKPETSDK
-1763 QQAETQEQPKE
+1763 QQEETQEQPKE
-1774 KQPAES
+1774 KQSAES